1 MIKNFTIFISILAL
15 LSYSAYSQ
23 AGLNVSGNGTLFIS
37 SNAKL
42 RVNGDVLLGNS
53 SQFTQSTGDSI
64 VVTGNWTNNGT
75 MIPNGGVTLFNSA
88 SNQTIGG
95 SSESKF
101 YDVSVN
107 KSAGNILLTDDVYID
122 KNLRLLTNTL
132 VDISDDTLTIGET
145 GAIYT
150 DNSTAV
156 NFTNNRSIYTSLGIN
171 SGFLRKNIS
180 SAASLP
186 YNFRFPLSTNGSPS
200 SVYTYA
206 DVTLIAGKVTIGAN
220 AYIKV
225 KPVTTEHPALQ
236 ISNNA
241 LKKYW
246 VIDQKNLTISSQGV
260 NLLFRYNQSEV
271 TTNEGNYQVLQYTPS
286 YPDGTAQWF
295 VNPGAS
301 NQVVDINADL
311 IYSEQVSTIKGD
323 WTAGIEEAA
332 IATYYSRADGNY
344 NDPNTW
350 SKLGFGGAASTT
362 IPTNPSDRAR
372 IKDNTVTVVAN
383 ANKISNLKIEENS
396 TIIFTGENYLA
407 ADSIIVKDEARLRIT
422 SAQGIDEGDTQGN
435 LRSPKKSMSEN
446 VFYIYEGTDALQYS
460 GNGLPASVR
469 TLILNKAVPS
479 RILEMND
486 FVNIKDSLVINDG
499 ILDIGSYS
507 INGANANRTLTMR
520 AGELR
525 IRNSYP
531 VNYSATYFTA
541 GLINFFGSG
550 STSIP
555 TNATTPSVLQY
566 NKLELSG
573 NRSGNIT
580 FPSNGQIKIADSLR
594 ISNLDFSSTTY
605 KFLTSGSTVV
615 FNKNGGNQY
624 IPIKPNSPADSASY
638 LYFHNLILDSTG
650 NKYLKDSGTPLYVVK
665 SNLTIR
671 NQATFNSNGFN
682 LSVEGNWV
690 NQDAG
695 SIFVPGTNTVLMN
708 SPITASTTNIT
719 SRDTTQNPFYNLVI
733 TGKGIVRPLDEL
745 KIRNNIRID
754 SSSTLLHQATNITL
768 SGNWLNYK
776 GTYTTNNANLY
787 LNGTVL
793 QTITKPNADENFD
806 KLILRNPNGVNIS
819 AIGTT
824 TESGLVLNGDATLES
839 GNIITGNRRV
849 TTLANVIRPGATPGH
864 INGTQWRS
872 IPTGPSTTLYEVG
885 TALSYTPV
893 NFTVDSTAGS
903 AGFIAVKADTITGA
917 TSPITTGL
925 LPANSLMSDTKNVRR
940 QWTISKPTT
949 STFLLVDRTYTAQLN
964 FIATNDLRNAADP
977 NFFEARL
984 WNGSAWVFP
993 QRTGIPYFGSR
1004 TANSIKFFKTKQFGT
1019 FITGEPTNYSF
1030 YSIANSNWS
1039 TPASWSTERFG
1050 GIPTT
1055 IEPTIDANVYIGD
1068 SKRITLAANKT
1079 NNKFVNIDS
1088 TGIINFTANN
1098 SLLGT
1103 GEFRLNQYGKME
1115 IEHFQG
1121 ITAAPSVSGA
1131 VQMGTRNYNYTNH
1144 NKGIFEYKGTSAQF
1158 IGAGLPDNTFRLI
1171 MNKPSNSLTFNQPS
1185 KVILDSLYLKSG
1197 DFSYNTSF
1205 TIQGN
1210 LRRAAG
1216 VGFAYTGAPI
1226 IEFSGDSTQYINDEA
1241 IDSLRMYSVR
1251 LNKGSRNLILEDN
1264 SPLDIVDQLNFQ
1276 GSNNGI
1282 IYARKPGNYVI
1293 VRGTVTRTGLG
1304 HVNGELIK
1312 NIPAGDATE
1321 VTFEVG
1327 DTLYYSPFFLDMRG
1341 GTGSTAG
1348 FLAMN
1353 AVPNDYPYMG
1363 DEIITTTNPP
1373 VYPGRIVHRY
1383 WRLSKPAWSAFV
1395 RGTRNFDIRSE
1406 YRNSEDW
1413 EQLDSYECADF
1424 AFNKYF
1430 DDTTRDTTEW
1440 ESIWPS
1446 VGGICTD
1453 TRDLSRTPSFANSFG
1468 NGTAGNVFT
1477 DVNNITKPWGSTK
1490 TLSNNAL
1497 LLGDFVLG
1505 NQNGKAQFITFYSR
1519 QSGNWTDA
1527 NTWSTVSHLSPINV
1541 ADTISPT
1548 INFRKFPLRQYD
1560 NVLIDSNHRVT
1571 LNASIGMGEYT
1582 QIGTPFRYLAKVGP
1596 NVVVKPKG
1604 ILDLDIFELRGNSF
1618 KAEKGATVIIG
1629 SSFGANQI
1637 SPAATRGLG
1646 NLKGYARA
1654 MEDSVNLVYTAEGLT
1669 PDNPNNGF
1677 PYYYNYCTINMGDN
1691 ARYIRRVTVK
1701 QGLTTLMN
1709 NNTGDSLINILSFHD
1724 YVAELTA
1731 GQSYTLEV
1739 EKEDNT
1745 NTRYLRA
1752 FIDWNR
1758 DGDWVDAGE
1767 TIANQNF
1774 PNNSTTTTVN
1784 FTVPATTPEGSTQM
1798 RVIYR
1803 SNSTDATPCTSSNG
1817 EAEDYTIVVR
1827 NPNTNISQN
1836 MGNLV
1841 PNTIKSLTIHSPRP
1855 TSQVNVS
1862 QVLNIV
1868 DSLKFTSGV
1877 LNANGNNITLNGD
1890 IISDTLNPFNQGAA
1904 TLTLNKGKAQ
1914 NIRGTKAVTLGAVT
1928 INKDSN
1934 DVFIKTNTTFAG
1946 NTAVTSQTLIHVRD
1960 TDTLTFGNASTLTA
1974 GAGGFG
1980 KKRMIKVSGTPTL
1993 SGVVKKQFNN
2003 AAGNQ
2008 SFTYPIGTDTLYNP
2022 GFVTINGVYT
2032 GIPELSV
2039 QLNNAKHPARLN
2051 NLILNKY
2058 WTVAQKNITS
2068 LTTSSFKFFYNIPA
2082 DTNGNAP
2089 RYYAGLYKPSNEWEV
2104 NLGTNPTAYPD
2115 TIKATNTLYF
2125 VGDWTAGES
2134 STYFKGRNY
2143 YSRVTGN
2150 WNLASNWSNVNHAGP
2165 PSSYSP
2171 GELSQSDTVFID
2183 GHTIAFNIDTVTV
2196 DTITIGGAFGG
2207 VSTAGRGILNFA
2219 AAPLD
2224 KHMTIQKSLFLASD
2238 GRVQSAVQLG
2248 KVDTLS
2254 IYERLINNGTAANTA
2269 GIDLHNSIN
2278 DFVVLNFKGSTD
2290 SYLEGTGV
2298 WEGLSEVNLNK
2309 TGGLSDTLFINS
2321 ASLGAASSSFLDYG
2335 FNLKSGVLKHYNN
2348 YDFVAGNDGIGI
2360 NMDQFTGIV
2369 VTNGRLISNETV
2381 NTDVD
2386 NTIEI
2391 FGGEFIVGDQVDEN
2405 FIYQDNTL
2413 VHLNGG
2419 KMTVAGAFDGDFLGA
2434 TLRLN
2439 IENNS
2444 ELKVLEKGATDI
2456 GLVGLNVN
2464 AGSTLD
2470 MATGRIII
2478 ANAIPGANADY
2489 KVNATLG
2496 TGFTGGVVQIGD
2508 STSTLANSQIKV
2520 IGNSLGSTPIY
2531 DMHVVGNTISC
2542 LQTGASVD
2550 IANNLTIDNG
2560 ATYNVSVNSLNVGGN
2575 ITNYGLFDASNGNI
2589 ADFRLLT
2596 LNGSGD
2602 QTIFN
2607 DDAPGMSLHNLTIS
2621 KATGNVILSGSG
2633 NSNLQVHRNLEF
2645 ATGNNA
2651 FINGS
2656 ANQFASFVEVSP
2668 LGGTNPAIIRNGKGH
2683 IYGRLYRHF
2692 TSDATERLFVV
2703 GADTIDSY
2711 RPAQIKTVN
2720 NGNTAGLIGVAHYGK
2735 DHPDLD
2741 PAVMNTALNIQKYWN
2756 VNTNGFALAAGNTYE
2771 LNLDFLNPAD
2781 IRNSANTNFFEQ
2793 FMYDPA
2799 CPAPP
2804 GLCPPGTGTWT
2815 ELPAITRAASSI
2827 RTKQVNFYGDV
2838 VVGEP
2843 SGITFYS
2850 IANGNWRLA
2859 SSWSTAGYGGAAAA
2873 RFPNLTSDIVRIG
2886 DNKRITMPDGI
2897 LHDPVRAV
2905 IVEKYLGNPGELYIL
2920 GNTGSVKASSF
2931 RIDDDCTLAFSNVGG
2946 ITDNATQGAIQTNTK
2961 TFGVANLI
2969 FKAIGASMVSGK
2981 GFPDTLASVKVDLT
2995 DPLESV
3001 FTSNNV
3007 GFEPIKV
3014 RDSIIVDN
3022 GSYESGNRDFRL
3034 YGNFSQYS
3042 NGLWKPLTGNFL
3054 VAGTNTKTFRVGN
3067 AAGLSFYNLD
3077 VTGGD
3082 ITFNLLPTGGAN
3094 THMYVE
3100 NTLNLLDTTLIKVRT
3115 DDRKVIVGNG
3125 ANVNRTGTG
3134 FVDGTMQRYFASG
3147 IDSKQF
3153 AIGLN
3158 DIYTPVTVTTDNG
3171 AGGVAGGFDA
3181 IALEPVP
3188 NEPLWGNRLD
3198 PAKRI
3203 ERFWK
3208 ISKGDLNVALGARK
3222 FDTKFEFPATELA
3235 AIDETK
3241 AVIRRETLLPATF
3254 PIWYQRQK
3262 TDLQWNTGNADVE
3275 LSAASLL
3282 WEDYGNFYIGEKPQ
3296 RTFYSNSDGP
3306 WTDNGS
3312 WAMDIGG
3319 TILPP
3324 GGTYPNNDPT
3334 EMEDIVIVDDS
3345 DIINLDTIPQVAAL
3359 TIKDN
3364 STFVVGLGNYVGG
3377 STPASTFDL
3386 TGGTIDNKSE
3396 FGIDTDDNKSWTR
3409 FDNKTIDTDIN
3420 FIFSGTTD
3428 QIFGD
3433 EFPTTIQS
3441 LTIDNSG
3448 PTGDNTVAIGDNDY
3462 TITGDLVITDG
3473 DLRHSVDGNNLN
3485 LQGNLST
3492 TEPLVLNEDIN
3503 GNPICSD
3510 FTLQGSGATNQALNG
3525 PGTLTFCDLNMDRG
3539 VGAGIGLLNTPAIVT
3554 GTVNLLVGA
3563 NANPQIFELGN
3574 GGNLSV
3580 TNSNPNAITGG
3591 SDGPLRYIRT
3601 SKTGGSLCRTVT
3613 TNGTYTWPVG
3623 SLEGGNDL
3631 YAPATMTTDASGAD
3645 GDICLKTNVGSN
3657 TNPLGAHNEV
3667 SSDAS
3672 DYIARYWEIN
3682 GATTTI
3688 TGQFVFNYNDLDI
3701 RGTESDYDRTGKWSE
3716 PGEGTPGTWTTY
3728 STGINL
3734 ANNTFSTP
3742 ASFNPA
3748 DMLGDWTLAELIA
3761 FRRIFYSRMTGNWTN
3776 PNSWTANSTHIGPI
3790 FAAGIYPNI
3799 IQDSVVIGGGNAG
3812 VNDHVI
3818 TLDVAGTVAIGGVA
3832 LGTSSTNTGT
3842 LMTGT
3847 NTITG
3852 DHFTMGE
3859 LSTLGIGSAD
3869 GITSLGNATGNI
3881 QASVVRTFATAPLRS
3896 SFEYNGTTNQ
3906 VTGNGLPL
3914 NVENIA
3920 VNNSGLA
3927 ANNTVTFQSPVA
3939 VEGNMSVQ
3947 SGVAD
3952 INTLTATSD
3961 GTGTMSIDANAK
3973 LSISGTNNLLTSVN
3987 NYATYALDINSI
3999 VEFYGTAQTISD
4011 LPANLVSGLGYC
4023 ILNNAGDK
4031 TVSAPLLIRKD
4042 LTIINDAVL
4051 NNQVGV
4057 NSLEVLG
4064 NIINNACIENNGI
4077 IEIGQ

>member
-1 MIKNFTIFISILAL
+1 MIKNFTIFISVLVL
-15 LSYSAYSQ
+15 LSYSALSQ
-23 AGLNVSGNGTLFIS
+23 AGLNVSSNSTLFIS

-42 RVNGDVLLGNS
+42 RVNGDVLLSSN
-53 SQFTQSTGDSI
+53 SQFTQNTGDSI
-64 VVTGNWTNNGT
+64 VVIGNWTNNGT
-75 MIPNGGVTLFNSA
+75 MTPNGGVTLFNSGT
-88 SNQTIGG
+88 NQTIGG
-95 SSESKF
+95 SSESRF

-107 KSAGNILLTDDVYID
+107 KSSGNILLTDDVSVER
-122 KNLRLLTNTL
+122 NLRLLSNTL
-132 VDISDDTLTIGET
+132 VDISDDTLTIGQN
-145 GAIYT
+145 GNIYT
-150 DNSTAV
+150 DNGTAV
-156 NFTNNRSIYTSLGIN
+156 AFTKDRSIYTSLGIN

-186 YNFRFPLSTNGSPS
+186 YNFRFPLSTNGTPS
-200 SVYTYA
+200 RVYTFA

-220 AYIKV
+220 AFIRV
-225 KPVTTEHPALQ
+225 KPVTTEHPTLQ

-246 VIDQKNLTISSQGV
+246 VIDQSNLTISNQGA
-260 NLLFRYNQSEV
+260 NLLFKYDQSEV
-271 TTNEGNYQVLQYTPS
+271 TTNEGNYQVLEYTPP
-286 YPDGTAQWF
+286 YPDGSAQWL

-311 IYSEQVSTIKGD
+311 IYSEQVSGIRGD
-323 WTAGIEEAA
+323 WTAGIEAAA
-332 IATYYSRADGNY
+332 IATYYSRANGDFD
-344 NDPNTW
+344 DPNTW

-362 IPTNPSDRAR
+362 FPNNGSDRAR
-372 IKDNTVTVVAN
+372 IKDNTVTVDAN
-383 ANKISNLKIEENS
+383 SNKIGNISIEENS
-396 TIIFTGENYLA
+396 TVVFVGENYLA
-407 ADSIIVKDEARLRIT
+407 ADSIIVKDDARLRIT
-422 SAQGIDEGDTQGN
+422 SAQGIDDGDTQGN
-435 LRSPKKSMSEN
+435 LRSTKKSLSEN
-446 VFYIYEGTDALQYS
+446 VFYVYEGTDPLQYS

-469 TLILNKAVPS
+469 TIILNKAVPS

-486 FVNIKDSLVINDG
+486 FVSIKDSLVINDG
-499 ILDIGSYS
+499 IFDIGSYS
-507 INGANANRTLTMR
+507 INGASANRSLIMR

-525 IRNSYP
+525 IRNSFP
-531 VNYSATYFTA
+531 TNYSAPYFTA

-550 STSIP
+550 AASVP
-555 TNATTPSVLQY
+555 TNITSPAVLQY

-580 FPSNGQIKIADSLR
+580 FPSNGQIKIADSLK
-594 ISNLDFSSTTY
+594 ISNLNFSSTTY
-605 KFLTSGSTVV
+605 KFLTAGSTVM

-624 IPIKPNSPADSASY
+624 IPIKPNSPTDSANY
-638 LYFHNLILDSTG
+638 LIYHNLVLDSTG
-650 NKYLKDSGTPLYVVK
+650 NKLLKDSGTPLYIVK
-665 SNLTIR
+665 GNVTIR
-671 NQATFNSNGFN
+671 NQATFNSNGYN
-682 LSVEGNWV
+682 ISVEGNWV

-708 SPITASTTNIT
+708 SPVTASTTNIT

-745 KIRNNIRID
+745 KIRNDIRID

-776 GTYTTNNANLY
+776 GNYTTNNAFLY
-787 LNGTVL
+787 LNGTTL

-824 TESGLVLNGDATLES
+824 TESGLNINGDVTLES

-849 TTLANVIRPGATPGH
+849 TTLANVLRPGGTPGH
-864 INGTQWRS
+864 INGTQWKT
-872 IPTGPSTTLYEVG
+872 IPTGSSTTLYEVG
-885 TALSYTPV
+885 TSTSYTPV
-893 NFTVDSTAGS
+893 NFIVDSVGGIP
-903 AGFIAVKADTITGA
+903 GFVAVKADTITGS

-925 LPANSLMSDTKNVRR
+925 NPANSLMSDTRNVRR
-940 QWTISKPTT
+940 QWTISKPSVSNFT
-949 STFLLVDRTYTAQLN
+949 LVDRTYTAQLN
-964 FIATNDLRNAADP
+964 FITGNDLRNGADP

-993 QRTGIPYFGSR
+993 RRTGIPYFGSR
-1004 TANSIKFFKTKQFGT
+1004 TANSIRFFKTKQFGT

-1030 YSIANSNWS
+1030 YSLVNGNWS
-1039 TPASWSTERFG
+1039 TPSSWSTERFG
-1050 GIPTT
+1050 GAPTS
-1055 IEPTIDANVYIGD
+1055 IEPTLDGNVYIGD
-1068 SKRITLAANKT
+1068 SKRITLGANKT
-1079 NNKFVNIDS
+1079 NNQLVNIDS
-1088 TGIINFTANN
+1088 TGILYFTANN
-1098 SLLGT
+1098 NIQGT
-1103 GEFRLNQYGKME
+1103 GEFRLNQFGKLE
-1115 IEHFQG
+1115 IENTQG
-1121 ITAAPSVSGA
+1121 IMASGA
-1131 VQMGTRNYNYTNH
+1131 TGAIQMSTRNYNYNNH
-1144 NKGIFEYKGTSAQF
+1144 NKGIFEYVGTSPQS
-1158 IGAGLPDNTFRLI
+1158 IGTGLPNNTFRLI
-1171 MNKPSNSLTFNQPS
+1171 MNKSSNTLTFDQAN
-1185 KVILDSLYLKSG
+1185 KIILDSLYLKSG
-1197 DFSYNTSF
+1197 NFTHSTSF

-1210 LRRAAG
+1210 FRRSSG
-1216 VGFAYTGAPI
+1216 VGFAYTLTPTI
-1226 IEFSGDSTQYINDEA
+1226 TFSGDSTQYVNDESV
-1241 IDSLRMYSVR
+1241 DSLRVYNIT
-1251 LNKGSRNLILEDN
+1251 LNKNSRNVILEDN
-1264 SPLDIVDQLNFQ
+1264 SPLDIVNQLSFPAANK
-1276 GSNNGI
+1276 GI
-1282 IYARKPGNYVI
+1282 VYARKTGNFVI
-1293 VRGTVTRTGLG
+1293 VRGTVSRAGLG
-1304 HVNGELIK
+1304 HINGELIK
-1312 NIPAGDATE
+1312 NIPADDAAE

-1327 DTLYYSPFFLDMRG
+1327 DTLYYSPFYLDMRG

-1353 AVPNDYPYMG
+1353 AITGDYPYMG

-1383 WRLSKPAWSAFV
+1383 WRLSKPSWSTFV

-1406 YRNSEDW
+1406 YRDSEDW
-1413 EQLDSYECADF
+1413 EALDSYECADF

-1430 DDTTRDTTEW
+1430 DDTTRDTTDW

-1446 VGGICTD
+1446 NGGICTD
-1453 TRDLSRTPSFANSFG
+1453 TRDMSRTPSFANTFG
-1468 NGTAGNVFT
+1468 NGTTGNVFT
-1477 DVNNITKPWGSTK
+1477 DVNNITKSWGSSK
-1490 TLSNNAL
+1490 TLPNNAL

-1519 QSGNWTDA
+1519 QSGNWTDP
-1527 NTWSTVSHLSPINV
+1527 NTWSTVSHLSNINV
-1541 ADTISPT
+1541 SDTISPT

-1560 NVLIDSNHRVT
+1560 NVLIDSNHKVT

-1582 QIGTPFRYLAKVGP
+1582 SIGTPSRYLAKVGP
-1596 NVVVKPKG
+1596 NVLVKPKG
-1604 ILDLDIFELRGNSF
+1604 ILDLDIFDLRGNSF
-1618 KAEKGATVIIG
+1618 KAEKGATIIIG
-1629 SSFGANQI
+1629 SSDGVNQT
-1637 SPAATRGLG
+1637 SQVAVRGLG

-1654 MEDSVNLVYTAEGLT
+1654 IEDSVNLIYSAEGIN
-1669 PDNPNNGF
+1669 PDNPNRSF
-1677 PYYYNYCTINMGDN
+1677 PYYHNYCTINMGDN
-1691 ARYIRRVTVK
+1691 SRYIRRVTVS
-1701 QGLTTLMN
+1701 QGATTIMN

-1731 GQSYTLEV
+1731 GQTYTLEV

-1758 DGDWVDAGE
+1758 DGDWTDAGE

-1774 PNNSTTTTVN
+1774 PNNSTTTNVN

-1803 SNSTDATPCTSSNG
+1803 SNSTNTDPCTSSNG
-1817 EAEDYTIVVR
+1817 ETEDYTIVVR

-1836 MGNLV
+1836 MGDLV
-1841 PNTIKSLTIHSPRP
+1841 PNVISSLTIHSPRP
-1855 TSQVNVS
+1855 TSQVNAS
-1862 QVLNIV
+1862 TALTIV

-1877 LNANGNNITLNGD
+1877 LNANGNNINLAGD
-1890 IISDTLNPFNQGAA
+1890 IVVDTLNPYNQSAS
-1904 TLTLNKGKAQ
+1904 TLTFYKGRDQK
-1914 NIRGTKAVTLGAVT
+1914 IRGNNAVTLGAVT

-1934 DVFIKTNTTFAG
+1934 DVFINTNTTFAG
-1946 NTAVTSQTLIHVRD
+1946 NTAVTSQSLIHVMD
-1960 TDTLTFGNASTLTA
+1960 SDTLTFGNASTLTS
-1974 GAGGFG
+1974 GTGGFG
-1980 KKRMIKVSGTPTL
+1980 LNRMIKVSGTPTL

-2022 GFVTINGVYT
+2022 GFITIDGTYT
-2032 GIPELSV
+2032 GIPEISV
-2039 QLNNAKHPARLN
+2039 QLNNAKHPARRN
-2051 NLILNKY
+2051 DLILNKY
-2058 WTVAQKNITS
+2058 WTVASQNITS
-2068 LTTSSFKFFYNIPA
+2068 LNTSEFKFFYNIPG

-2089 RYYAGLYKPSNEWEV
+2089 RYYAGLYRPSNEWEV
-2104 NLGTNPTAYPD
+2104 NLGANPSAYPD
-2115 TIKATNTLYF
+2115 TIKATNTLYYL
-2125 VGDWTAGES
+2125 GDWTAGES
-2134 STYFKGRNY
+2134 STFFKGRNY
-2143 YSRVTGN
+2143 YSRLTGN
-2150 WNLASNWSNVNHAGP
+2150 WDVPLNWSNVGHAGP

-2196 DTITIGGAFGG
+2196 DTITIGGTFNGT
-2207 VSTAGRGILNFA
+2207 STAGRGILNFA

-2224 KHMTIQKSLFLASD
+2224 KHMTIQRSLFLDAD
-2238 GRVQSAVQLG
+2238 GRVQSATQIG

-2254 IYERLINNGTAANTA
+2254 IYERLVNNGITSNTA
-2269 GIDLHNSIN
+2269 GIDLYNSSS
-2278 DFVVLNFKGSTD
+2278 DFVVLNFSGATD
-2290 SYLEGTGV
+2290 SYLEGTGD
-2298 WEGLSEVNLNK
+2298 WLGLSEVNLNK
-2309 TGGLSDTLFINS
+2309 DGGLSDTLFINS
-2321 ASLGAASSSFLDYG
+2321 ATLGAASSSFVDYG

-2369 VTNGRLISNETV
+2369 VSDGRLISNESV
-2381 NTDVD
+2381 YTDVD

-2391 FGGEFIVGDQVDEN
+2391 FGGEFVVGDQIDEN
-2405 FIYQDNTL
+2405 FIFQDNTL
-2413 VHLNGG
+2413 VHLDGG

-2434 TLRLN
+2434 TVRLN

-2444 ELKVLEKGATDI
+2444 ELKVLDKGATDI
-2456 GLVGLNVN
+2456 GLVGLNIN
-2464 AGSTLD
+2464 ASSQLD
-2470 MATGRIII
+2470 MASGRIII

-2489 KVNATLG
+2489 KVNSAIG

-2508 STSTLANSQIKV
+2508 SSSSVGGSEIK
-2520 IGNSLGSTPIY
+2520 IIGSTPIY
-2531 DMHVVGNTISC
+2531 DLHVVGNTITAK
-2542 LQTGASVD
+2542 QTGANITVN
-2550 IANNLTIDNG
+2550 NNLEIDND
-2560 ATYNVSVNSLNVGGN
+2560 AEYDVSTNSLSVGGN

-2596 LNGSGD
+2596 LNGTGD

-2607 DDAPGMSLHNLTIS
+2607 DDAPGMSLHNLTID
-2621 KATGNVILSGSG
+2621 KTAGKVILSGSG
-2633 NSNLQVHRNLEF
+2633 NSNLQIHRNLEF
-2645 ATGNNA
+2645 TAGNNA
-2651 FINGS
+2651 FIDGS
-2656 ANQFASFVEVSP
+2656 ANQFGQFVELSP

-2683 IYGRLYRHF
+2683 VYGRLYRHF
-2692 TSDATERLFVV
+2692 TANATERVYTV
-2703 GADTIDSY
+2703 GSDSIDSY
-2711 RPAQIKTVN
+2711 RPALIKTIN
-2720 NGNTAGLIGVAHYGK
+2720 NGNTAGLIGVAHYGV

-2756 VNTNGFALAAGNTYE
+2756 INTNGFALGTGNTYE
-2771 LNLDFLNPAD
+2771 LKLDFLNPAD

-2815 ELPAITRAASSI
+2815 ELAAINKTTTSI
-2827 RTKQVNFYGDV
+2827 RTNQVNFYGDV

-2859 SSWSTAGYGGAAAA
+2859 SSWSTAGYGGAPAS

-2905 IVEKYLGNPGELYIL
+2905 IIEKHLGNPGELYIL
-2920 GNTGSVKASSF
+2920 GNTGSLKASSF
-2931 RIDDDCTLAFSNVGG
+2931 QIDDDCVLAFSNVGG
-2946 ITDNATQGAIQTNTK
+2946 ITDNSTQGAIQTNTK
-2961 TFGVANLI
+2961 SFGVANYI
-2969 FKAIGASMVSGK
+2969 FKSINASMVTGK

-2995 DPLESV
+2995 DPTESV
-3001 FTSNNV
+3001 FTTNNI
-3007 GFEPIKV
+3007 GSLPIKV

-3022 GSYESGNRDFRL
+3022 GIYESGNRDFRL
-3034 YGNFSQYS
+3034 YGDFSQYT
-3042 NGLWKPLTGNFL
+3042 NGLWKPLLGNFL
-3054 VAGTNTKTFRVGN
+3054 VAGSNTKTFRVGN
-3067 AAGLSFYNLD
+3067 ADGLSFYNLN
-3077 VTGGD
+3077 VSGGD
-3082 ITFNLLPTGGAN
+3082 ITFNLLPSGGTN
-3094 THMYVE
+3094 THMYIE
-3100 NTLNLLDTTLIKVRT
+3100 NALNLIDTTLINVRT
-3115 DDRKVIVGNG
+3115 DTRKVIVENG
-3125 ANVNRTGTG
+3125 ATVTRTGTG
-3134 FVDGTMQRYFASG
+3134 FVDGTMQRYFGAG

-3153 AIGLN
+3153 FIGLN
-3158 DIYTPVTVTTDNG
+3158 DIYTPVTVTTDNA
-3171 AGGVAGGFDA
+3171 AGGVAGGFDG

-3188 NEPLWGNRLD
+3188 KEPMWGNRLD
-3198 PAKRI
+3198 TNKRI

-3208 ISKGDLNVALGARK
+3208 ISAGDNVVDLGSRK
-3222 FDTKFEFPATELA
+3222 FNTKFEFPSTELA
-3235 AIDETK
+3235 NIDETK
-3241 AVIRRETLLPATF
+3241 AVIRRETLQPATF

-3262 TDLQWNTGNADVE
+3262 TDLQWNVGNADVE
-3275 LSAASLL
+3275 LSATSLL
-3282 WEDYGNFYIGEKPQ
+3282 WEDFGNFYIGEKPQ
-3296 RTFYSNSDGP
+3296 RIFYSNSNGP
-3306 WTDNGS
+3306 WTDNAS
-3312 WAMDIGG
+3312 WALDIGG

-3345 DIINLDTIPQVAAL
+3345 DIIVLDTIPQVSSL

-3364 STFVVGLGNYVGG
+3364 STFEIGLGKYVSG
-3377 STPASTFDL
+3377 SDPTSTFDL
-3386 TGGTIDNKSE
+3386 SGGTIDNKSE
-3396 FGIDTDDNKSWTR
+3396 FGIDSDDNQSWTR

-3428 QIFGD
+3428 QIFGN
-3433 EFPTTIQS
+3433 EFPTTIAS

-3448 PTGDNTVAIGDNDY
+3448 PPGDNTVAIGDNDY
-3462 TITGDLVITDG
+3462 TITGNLVITDG
-3473 DLRHSVDGNNLN
+3473 DLRHSADGNNLT
-3485 LQGNLST
+3485 LQGNLT
-3492 TEPLVLNEDIN
+3492 TSEPLVLNEDIN

-3510 FTLQGSGATNQALNG
+3510 LTLQGSGASNQTING
-3525 PGTLTFCDLNMDRG
+3525 PGALTFCDLNMDRG
-3539 VGAGIGLLNTPAIVT
+3539 AGTGIGILQTSATVT
-3554 GTVNLLVGA
+3554 GNVNLLVGA
-3563 NANPQIFELGN
+3563 NTNPQIFELGN

-3580 TNSNPNAITGG
+3580 TNSDPNAITGG

-3623 SLEGGNDL
+3623 SLEGGSDL
-3631 YAPATMTTDASGAD
+3631 YAPATLTTDASGTD

-3657 TNPLGAHNEV
+3657 TNPAEAHNEV

-3682 GATTTI
+3682 SATTTI

-3701 RGTESDYDRTGKWSE
+3701 RGTEADYDRIGKWSE

-3728 STGINL
+3728 NTGINL

-3742 ASFNPA
+3742 ATFNPS
-3748 DMLGDWTLAELIA
+3748 DMIGDWTLAELIA

-3790 FAAGIYPNI
+3790 FAAGVYPNI

-3818 TLDVAGTVAIGGVA
+3818 TLDVAGSVAIGGVA

-3842 LMTGT
+3842 LLTGA

-3859 LSTLGIGSAD
+3859 LSTLGVGSPD
-3869 GITSLGNATGNI
+3869 GITALGSATGNI
-3881 QASVVRTFATAPLRS
+3881 QASVVRTFATAPLRT
-3896 SFEYNGTTNQ
+3896 SFIYNGTTNQ

-3914 NVENIA
+3914 NVENIS
-3920 VNNSGLA
+3920 VNNSGPI
-3927 ANNTVTFQSPVA
+3927 ANNTVTFQSGVA

-3947 SGVAD
+3947 LGVAD
-3952 INTLTATSD
+3952 INTLTANSD

-3973 LSISGTNNLLTSVN
+3973 LKISGTNNLLTSVN
-3987 NYATYALDINSI
+3987 NYASYALDINSI
-3999 VEFYGTAQTISD
+3999 VEFYGSAQTISD
-4011 LPANLVSGLGYC
+4011 LPVNLVSGLGYC

-4031 TVSAPLLIRKD
+4031 TVSAPLLIRRD
-4042 LTIINDAVL
+4042 LTIINDANL

-4057 NSLEVLG
+4057 NSLQVNG
-4064 NIINNACIENNGI
+4064 SIINDAEITNQGI

>member
-1 MIKNFTIFISILAL
+1 MIKNFTIFISILVL

-23 AGLNVSGNGTLFIS
+23 AGLNVSSNGALFIS

-75 MIPNGGVTLFNSA
+75 MTPNGGVTLFNSGA
-88 SNQTIGG
+88 NQTIGG

-101 YDVSVN
+101 YNVSVN
-107 KSAGNILLTDDVYID
+107 KTAGNILLSNDVLIEN
-122 KNLRLLTNTL
+122 NLRLLSNSL

-145 GAIYT
+145 GNIYT
-150 DNSTAV
+150 DNAIGAA
-156 NFTNNRSIYTSLGIN
+156 FTKDKSIYTSLGIN
-171 SGFLRKNIS
+171 SGFLRKNIA
-180 SAASLP
+180 SAATLP
-186 YNFRFPLSTNGSPS
+186 YNVRFPLSTNGTPS

-206 DVTLIAGKVTIGAN
+206 DVTLIAGKVTVGTN
-220 AYIKV
+220 AYVQV

-246 VIDQKNLTISSQGV
+246 VIDQNNLTISNQGV
-260 NLLFRYNQSEV
+260 NLLFKYDQSEV
-271 TTNEGNYQVLQYTPS
+271 TTNEGNYQVLQYSPP
-286 YPDGTAQWF
+286 YPDGGAQWY

-311 IYSEQVSTIKGD
+311 IYSEQVSTLKGD

-362 IPTNPSDRAR
+362 IPTNGSDRAR

-383 ANKISNLKIEENS
+383 SNKIATLSIEENS
-396 TIIFTGENYLA
+396 TVVFTGENYLA
-407 ADSIIVKDEARLRIT
+407 ADSIIVKDDARLRIT
-422 SAQGIDEGDTQGN
+422 SSQGIDNGDTQGN
-435 LRSPKKSMSEN
+435 LRSPNKSMSEN
-446 VFYIYEGTDALQYS
+446 VFYVYEGTDALQYS

-469 TLILNKAVPS
+469 TIILNKSVAS

-486 FVNIKDSLVINDG
+486 FVSIKDSLVINDG
-499 ILDIGSYS
+499 IFDIGSYS
-507 INGANANRTLTMR
+507 INGASANRSLIMR

-525 IRNSYP
+525 IRSAFP
-531 VNYSATYFTA
+531 TNYSAPYFTA

-550 STSIP
+550 AVSVP
-555 TNATTPSVLQY
+555 TNITSPAVLQY

-580 FPSNGQIKIADSLR
+580 FPSNGQIKIADSLK

-605 KFLTSGSTVV
+605 KFLTAGSTVI

-624 IPIKPNSPADSASY
+624 IPIKPNSPTDSVNY
-638 LYFHNLILDSTG
+638 LIYHNLILDSTG
-650 NKYLKDSGTPLYVVK
+650 NKNLKDVGTPLYIVK
-665 SNLTIR
+665 GNVTIR
-671 NQATFNSNGFN
+671 NQATFNSNGYN
-682 LSVEGNWV
+682 LSVEGNWI

-695 SIFVPGTNTVLMN
+695 SIFVPGTNSVLMN
-708 SPITASTTNIT
+708 SPVTASTTNIT

-776 GTYTTNNANLY
+776 GNYTTNNANLY
-787 LNGTVL
+787 LNGTAL
-793 QTITKPNADENFD
+793 QTITKPNADEEFD

-824 TESGLVLNGDATLES
+824 TESGLNLKGDVTLES
-839 GNIITGNRRV
+839 GNIITGVRRV
-849 TTLANVIRPGATPGH
+849 TTLANVVRPGATPGH
-864 INGTQWRS
+864 INGTQWKL

-885 TALSYTPV
+885 TATSYTPV
-893 NFTVDSTAGS
+893 NFTVDSIAGS
-903 AGFIAVKADTITGA
+903 AGFIAVKADTLTGS

-925 LPANSLMSDTKNVRR
+925 NPANSLMSDPRNVRR
-940 QWTISKPTT
+940 QWSITKPAA
-949 STFLLVDRTYTAQLN
+949 STFALVDRTYTAQLN
-964 FIATNDLRNAADP
+964 FVAVNDLRNGADP

-993 QRTGIPYFGSR
+993 KRLGIPYNGSR

-1019 FITGEPTNYSF
+1019 FVTGEPSNFSF
-1030 YSIANSNWS
+1030 YSIADGDWS

-1050 GIPTT
+1050 GVATS
-1055 IEPTIDANVYIGD
+1055 IEPTLEGNVYIGD
-1068 SKRITLAANKT
+1068 SKRISLNSDKT

-1088 TGIINFTANN
+1088 TGIISFTANN
-1098 SLLGT
+1098 NLQGT

-1115 IEHFQG
+1115 IGNAVG
-1121 ITAAPSVSGA
+1121 IMTAGATGA
-1131 VQMGTRNYNYTNH
+1131 VQMTTRNYNYMNH
-1144 NKGIFEYKGTSAQF
+1144 NKGIFEYNGTLAQT
-1158 IGAGLPDNTFRLI
+1158 IGTGLPASTFRLI
-1171 MNKPSNSLTFNQPS
+1171 MNKPSNTLTFNQTG
-1185 KVILDSLYLKSG
+1185 KTILDSLYLKSG
-1197 DFSYNTSF
+1197 NFTHSTSF

-1210 LRRAAG
+1210 FRRSSG
-1216 VGFAYTGAPI
+1216 VGFAYTSTPTI
-1226 IEFSGDSTQYINDEA
+1226 TFSGDSTQYVNDESV
-1241 IDSLRMYSVR
+1241 DSLRVYNIT
-1251 LNKGSRNLILEDN
+1251 LNKNSRNVILEDN

-1276 GSNNGI
+1276 GTNKGI
-1282 IYARKPGNYVI
+1282 IYARKPGNFVI
-1293 VRGTVTRTGLG
+1293 VRGTVNRTGEG
-1304 HVNGELIK
+1304 HINGELIK
-1312 NIPAGDATE
+1312 NIPSGDASE

-1327 DTLYYSPFFLDMRG
+1327 DTLYYSPFYLDMRG
-1341 GTGSTAG
+1341 GSGSTAG

-1353 AVPNDYPYMG
+1353 AVTGDYPYMG

-1383 WRLSKPAWSAFV
+1383 WRLSKPAWSTFV

-1406 YRNSEDW
+1406 YRNSADW
-1413 EQLDSYECADF
+1413 EALDSYECADF

-1430 DDTTRDTTEW
+1430 DDLTRDTTDW

-1446 VGGICTD
+1446 VGGNCTD
-1453 TRDLSRTPSFANSFG
+1453 TRDMSRTPSFANSFG
-1468 NGTAGNVFT
+1468 NGTTGNVFT
-1477 DVNNITKPWGSTK
+1477 DVNNISKPWGSTK

-1548 INFRKFPLRQYD
+1548 INFRKFPIRQYD

-1571 LNASIGMGEYT
+1571 LDASIGMGEYT
-1582 QIGTPFRYLAKVGP
+1582 QTGTPFRYLAKVGP
-1596 NVVVKPKG
+1596 NVLVKPKG
-1604 ILDLDIFELRGNSF
+1604 ILDLDIFDLRGNSF
-1618 KAEKGATVIIG
+1618 KAEKGATIIIG
-1629 SSFGANQI
+1629 SSDGVSQT
-1637 SPAATRGLG
+1637 SPVAVRGLG

-1654 MEDSVNLVYTAEGLT
+1654 IEDSVNLVYTAEGIN
-1669 PDNPNNGF
+1669 PDNPNRSF
-1677 PYYYNYCTINMGDN
+1677 PYYHNYCTINMGDN
-1691 ARYIRRVTVK
+1691 SRYIRRVTVS
-1701 QGLTTLMN
+1701 QGATTLMN

-1731 GQSYTLEV
+1731 GQTYILEV
-1739 EKEDNT
+1739 ERESSSGS
-1745 NTRYLRA
+1745 RYLRA

-1758 DGDWVDAGE
+1758 DGDWTDTGE
-1767 TIANQNF
+1767 QIVSNNF
-1774 PNNSTTTTVN
+1774 NSSIESQS
-1784 FTVPATTPEGSTQM
+1784 FTVPALTPEGSTQM

-1803 SNSTDATPCTSSNG
+1803 SDNSNNPCSNGTG

-1841 PNTIKSLTIHSPRP
+1841 PNVISSLTIHSPRP
-1855 TSQVNVS
+1855 TSQVNAS
-1862 QVLNIV
+1862 TVLTIV

-1877 LNANGNNITLNGD
+1877 LNANGNNISLAGD
-1890 IISDTLNPFNQGAA
+1890 IVVDTLNPYNQGAS
-1904 TLTLNKGKAQ
+1904 TLTFYKGKDQ
-1914 NIRGTKAVTLGAVT
+1914 KIRGNNAVTLGAVT

-1934 DVFIKTNTTFAG
+1934 DVFINTNTTFAG
-1946 NTAVTSQTLIHVRD
+1946 NTAVTSQTLVHVMD
-1960 TDTLTFGNASTLTA
+1960 SDTLTFGNASTLTS

-1980 KKRMIKVSGTPTL
+1980 LNRMIKVSGTPTL

-2003 AAGNQ
+2003 ATGNQ
-2008 SFTYPIGTDTLYNP
+2008 SFVFPIGADTLYNP
-2022 GFVTINGVYT
+2022 GFITINGAYT
-2032 GIPELSV
+2032 GIPAISV
-2039 QLNNAKHPARLN
+2039 QLNNAKHPARRN
-2051 NLILNKY
+2051 DLILNKY
-2058 WTVAQKNITS
+2058 WTVASNNITS
-2068 LTTSSFKFFYNIPA
+2068 LSSSSFKFFYNIPE
-2082 DTNGNAP
+2082 DTNGFAP
-2089 RYYAGLYKPSNEWEV
+2089 RYYAGLYRPTNEWEV
-2104 NLGTNPTAYPD
+2104 NLGPTPSAYPD
-2115 TIKATNTLYF
+2115 TIKATNTSYF
-2125 VGDWTAGES
+2125 IGDWTAGES

-2150 WNLASNWSNVNHAGP
+2150 WDTPSNWSNVNHAGP

-2183 GHTIAFNIDTVTV
+2183 GHTIAFNVDTVTV
-2196 DTITIGGAFGG
+2196 DTITIGGTFNGA
-2207 VSTAGRGILNFA
+2207 STAGRGILNFA

-2224 KHMTIQKSLFLASD
+2224 KHMTIQRSLFLDTD
-2238 GRVQSAVQLG
+2238 GRVQSATQLG

-2269 GIDLHNSIN
+2269 GIDLYNSSN
-2278 DFVVLNFKGSTD
+2278 DFVVLNFNGSTD
-2290 SYLEGTGV
+2290 SYIEGTGD
-2298 WEGLSEVNLNK
+2298 WSGLSEVNLSK
-2309 TGGLSDTLFINS
+2309 DGGLSDTLFINS
-2321 ASLGAASSSFLDYG
+2321 ASLGAASSTFLDYG

-2381 NTDVD
+2381 RTDVD

-2391 FGGEFIVGDQVDEN
+2391 LGGEFVVGNAIDEN

-2413 VHLNGG
+2413 VHLDGG

-2444 ELKVLEKGATDI
+2444 ELKVLDKGATDI
-2456 GLVGLNVN
+2456 GLIGLNVN
-2464 AGSTLD
+2464 AGSQLD
-2470 MATGRIII
+2470 MASGRIIV

-2489 KVNATLG
+2489 KVNSTIG

-2508 STSTLANSQIKV
+2508 STSSVGGSEIK
-2520 IGNSLGSTPIY
+2520 IIGSTPIY
-2531 DMHVVGNTISC
+2531 DLHVVGSTITAK
-2542 LQTGASVD
+2542 QTGATISVK
-2550 IANNLTIDNG
+2550 NNLAIDND
-2560 ATYNVSVNSLNVGGN
+2560 AEYDVSTNSLAVSGD

-2596 LNGSGD
+2596 LDGTGD

-2607 DDAPGMSLHNLTIS
+2607 DDAPGMSLHNLTIDKPS
-2621 KATGNVILSGSG
+2621 GKVILSGTG
-2633 NSNLQVHRNLEF
+2633 NSNLQIHRNLEF
-2645 ATGNNA
+2645 TAGNNA
-2651 FINGS
+2651 FIDGS
-2656 ANQFASFVEVSP
+2656 ANQFASFVELSP

-2683 IYGRLYRHF
+2683 VYGRFYRHF
-2692 TSDATERLFVV
+2692 TANATERLFAV
-2703 GADTIDSY
+2703 GSDTIDSY
-2711 RPAQIKTVN
+2711 RPALIKTVN

-2741 PAVMNTALNIQKYWN
+2741 PAVMNTALNVQKYWN
-2756 VNTNGFALAAGNTYE
+2756 INTNGFALGTGNTYE
-2771 LNLDFLNPAD
+2771 LKLDFLNPTD

-2804 GLCPPGTGTWT
+2804 GACPPGTGTWT
-2815 ELPAITRAASSI
+2815 ELDAFNKTTTSI

-2859 SSWSTAGYGGAAAA
+2859 SSWSTDGYGGAVAA
-2873 RFPNLTSDIVRIG
+2873 RYPNLTSDIVRIG

-2905 IVEKYLGNPGELYIL
+2905 IVEKFNGNPGELYVL
-2920 GNTGSVKASSF
+2920 GNTGSLKASSF
-2931 RIDDDCTLAFSNVGG
+2931 QIDDDCVLAYSNVGG
-2946 ITDNATQGAIQTNTK
+2946 ISDNSTQGAIQTNTK
-2961 TFGVANLI
+2961 SFGVANFI
-2969 FKAIGASMVSGK
+2969 FKAINASMVSGK

-3001 FTSNNV
+3001 FTSNNT
-3007 GFEPIKV
+3007 GDPAIRV

-3022 GSYESGNRDFRL
+3022 GIYESGNRDFRL

-3042 NGLWKPLTGNFL
+3042 NGLWKPLLGNFL
-3054 VAGTNTKTFRVGN
+3054 VAGENKKTFRVGN

-3082 ITFNLLPTGGAN
+3082 ITFDLLPSGGAN

-3115 DDRKVIVGNG
+3115 NDRKVIVKNG
-3125 ANVNRTGTG
+3125 ATVNRTGTG
-3134 FVDGTMQRYFASG
+3134 FVDGTMQRYFAAG
-3147 IDSKQF
+3147 VDSKQF

-3188 NEPLWGNRLD
+3188 VEPMWGNRLD

-3208 ISKGDLNVALGARK
+3208 ISKGDGTVDLGTRK
-3222 FDTKFEFPATELA
+3222 FDTKFEFPSTELA

-3241 AVIRRETLLPATF
+3241 AVIRRETLQPATF

-3275 LSAASLL
+3275 LSASSLL
-3282 WEDYGNFYIGEKPQ
+3282 WEDFGNFYIGEKPQ
-3296 RTFYSNSDGP
+3296 RTFYSNSNGP
-3306 WTDNGS
+3306 WTDNAS

-3345 DIINLDTIPQVAAL
+3345 DIIELDTIPQVVAL

-3364 STFVVGLGNYVGG
+3364 STFEVGLGNYVGG

-3396 FGIDTDDNKSWTR
+3396 FGIDSDDNKSWTR

-3448 PTGDNTVAIGDNDY
+3448 PPGDNTVAIGDNDY
-3462 TITGDLVITDG
+3462 TITGDVVITDG
-3473 DLRHSVDGNNLN
+3473 DLRHSADGNNLN

-3492 TEPLVLNEDIN
+3492 TEPLVLNEDVD

-3510 FTLQGSGATNQALNG
+3510 LTLQGSGATNQTIAG
-3525 PGTLTFCDLNMDRG
+3525 PGALTFCDLNMDRG
-3539 VGAGIGLLNTPAIVT
+3539 AGAGIGVLNTPAIVT

-3580 TNSNPNAITGG
+3580 TNSNPNAMTGG
-3591 SDGPLRYIRT
+3591 SAGPVRYIRT
-3601 SKTGGSLCRTVT
+3601 SKTGGSLCRSVT

-3631 YAPATMTTDASGAD
+3631 YAPATMTTDATGAD

-3716 PGEGTPGTWTTY
+3716 PGEGTPGAWTTY

-3790 FAAGIYPNI
+3790 FAAGVFPNI
-3799 IQDSVVIGGGNAG
+3799 IQDSVVIGGGNAS

-3842 LMTGT
+3842 LLTGT

-3859 LSTLGIGSAD
+3859 LSTLGVGSAD

-3881 QASVVRTFATAPLRS
+3881 QASVVRTFATAPLRT
-3896 SFEYNGTTNQ
+3896 SFIYNGTSNQ

-3920 VNNSGLA
+3920 VNNTGLI
-3927 ANNTVTFQSPVA
+3927 ANNTVTFQSNVA

-3952 INTLTATSD
+3952 LNTITATSD
-3961 GTGTMSIDANAK
+3961 GTGTLSIDANAK
-3973 LSISGTNNLLTSVN
+3973 LRISGTNNLLTSVN

-3999 VEFYGTAQTISD
+3999 VEFYGTAQTISN
-4011 LPANLVSGLGYC
+4011 LPLNLVSGLGYC

-4042 LTIINDAVL
+4042 LTIINNANL
-4051 NNQVGV
+4051 NNLVGV
-4057 NSLEVLG
+4057 NSLQVLG
-4064 NIINNACIENNGI
+4064 SIINDAEITNQGI

>member
-1 MIKNFTIFISILAL
+1 MIKNFTIFISTLVL
-15 LSYSAYSQ
+15 FSLSAFSQ

-37 SNAKL
+37 SNSKL
-42 RVNGDVLLGNS
+42 KVNGDVLLGNS
-53 SQFTQSTGDSI
+53 SQFTQNTGDSI
-64 VVTGNWTNNGT
+64 IVSGNWTNNGT
-75 MIPNGGVTLFNSA
+75 MTPNGGVTLFNSGA
-88 SNQTIGG
+88 NQTIGG
-95 SSESKF
+95 TSESRF
-101 YDVSVN
+101 YDVSIN
-107 KSAGNILLTDDVYID
+107 KSAGNILLSNDMYVDR
-122 KNLRLLTNTL
+122 NLRLLSNSL
-132 VDISDDTLTIGET
+132 VDIADDTLTIGET
-145 GAIYT
+145 GSIYT
-150 DNSTAV
+150 DNGTAIAF
-156 NFTNNRSIYTSLGIN
+156 NNNRSIYTSLGIN
-171 SGFLRKNIS
+171 SGFLRKNVPS
-180 SAASLP
+180 TATLP
-186 YNFRFPLSTNGSPS
+186 YNFRFPLSTNGTPS
-200 SVYTYA
+200 RVYTYA

-220 AYIKV
+220 AYMQA

-246 VIDQKNLTISSQGV
+246 VLDQQNINISNQGA

-286 YPDGTAQWF
+286 YPDGSAQWF

-311 IYSEQVSTIKGD
+311 IYSEQVNGIRGD

-332 IATYYSRADGNY
+332 IATYYSRADGDY
-344 NDPNTW
+344 DDPNTW

-362 IPTNPSDRAR
+362 IPTNGSDRAR
-372 IKDNTVTVVAN
+372 IKDNTITVDAN
-383 ANKISNLKIEENS
+383 SSTISNISIEENS
-396 TIIFTGENYLA
+396 TIIFTGENYLS
-407 ADSIIVKDEARLRIT
+407 ADSIIVKDDVTLRIT
-422 SAQGIDEGDTQGN
+422 SSQGIDNGDTQGN
-435 LRSPKKSMSEN
+435 LRSPDKSMSEN
-446 VFYIYEGTDALQYS
+446 VNYIYEGTDALQYS

-469 TLILNKAVPS
+469 TIIVNKSVSS
-479 RILEMND
+479 RVLEMND
-486 FVNIKDSLVINDG
+486 FVSIKDSLVINDG
-499 ILDIGSYS
+499 VLDIGSYS
-507 INGANANRTLTMR
+507 VNGASANRTLTMR
-520 AGELR
+520 GGELR
-525 IRNSYP
+525 IRNAFP
-531 VNYSATYFTA
+531 TNYSAPYFTA

-550 STSIP
+550 AASVP
-555 TNATTPSVLQY
+555 TNITTPAVLQY

-580 FPSNGQIKIADSLR
+580 FPSNGQIKIADSLK

-605 KFLTSGSTVV
+605 KFLTTGSTVI

-624 IPIKPNSPADSASY
+624 IPIKPNSPADSANY
-638 LYFHNLILDSTG
+638 LYYHNLILDSTG
-650 NKYLKDSGTPLYVVK
+650 NKLLQDVGTPLYITKGNVT
-665 SNLTIR
+665 LR
-671 NQATFNSNGFN
+671 NQATFNLNGFN
-682 LSVEGNWV
+682 LSVEGNWI

-719 SRDTTQNPFYNLVI
+719 SRDTTENPFYNLVI

-754 SSSTLLHQATNITL
+754 SNSTLLHQATNITL
-768 SGNWLNYK
+768 SGNWLNNK

-787 LNGTVL
+787 LNGTTL
-793 QTITKPNADENFD
+793 QTVTKPNADETFD
-806 KLILRNPNGVNIS
+806 KLILRNANGVNI
-819 AIGTT
+819 AGIGTT
-824 TESGLVLNGDATLES
+824 TESGLNLKGDVTLES

-864 INGTQWRS
+864 INGTQWKT

-893 NFTVDSTAGS
+893 NFIVDSIAGS
-903 AGFIAVKADTITGA
+903 AGFIAIKADTITGA

-925 LPANSLMSDTKNVRR
+925 NPANSLMSDTRNVRR
-940 QWTISKPTT
+940 QWTISKPTS
-949 STFLLVDRTYTAQLN
+949 STFALVDRTYTVQLN
-964 FIATNDLRNAADP
+964 FVATNDLRNGADP

-993 QRTGIPYFGSR
+993 QRLGIPYLGSR
-1004 TANSIKFFKTKQFGT
+1004 TANSIRFFKTKQFGT
-1019 FITGEPTNYSF
+1019 FITGEPSNYSF
-1030 YSIANSNWS
+1030 FSIADGNWS

-1055 IEPTIDANVYIGD
+1055 IEPTTNGNVYIGD
-1068 SKRITLAANKT
+1068 NKRITLNSDKT
-1079 NNKFVNIDS
+1079 NNQFVNIDS

-1098 SLLGT
+1098 NLIGT

-1121 ITAAPSVSGA
+1121 ITAAPNASGA
-1131 VQMGTRNYNYTNH
+1131 VQMSVRNYNYNNH
-1144 NKGIFEYKGTSAQF
+1144 NRGIFEYQGTSNQF
-1158 IGAGLPDNTFRLI
+1158 IGAGLPDNTYRLI
-1171 MNKPSNSLTFNQPS
+1171 MNKASNSLTFNQSS
-1185 KVILDSLYLKSG
+1185 KTILDSLYLKSG

-1216 VGFAYTGAPI
+1216 VGFSYSSTPI

-1241 IDSLRMYSVR
+1241 TDSLRLYSVR
-1251 LNKGSRNLILEDN
+1251 LNKSSRNVILEDN

-1293 VRGTVTRTGLG
+1293 VRGTVNRTGLG
-1304 HVNGELIK
+1304 HINGELIK

-1327 DTLYYSPFFLDMRG
+1327 DTLYYSPFYLDMRG
-1341 GTGSTAG
+1341 GSGSTAG

-1353 AVPNDYPYMG
+1353 AVTGDYPYMG

-1383 WRLSKPAWSAFV
+1383 WRLSKPAWSTFV

-1406 YRNSEDW
+1406 YRNSADW
-1413 EQLDSYECADF
+1413 EALDSYECADF
-1424 AFNKYF
+1424 AFNTYF
-1430 DDTTRDTTEW
+1430 DDATRDTTNW

-1446 VGGICTD
+1446 NGGICTD
-1453 TRDLSRTPSFANSFG
+1453 TRDMSRTPSFANTFG
-1468 NGTAGNVFT
+1468 NGTTGNVFT
-1477 DVNNITKPWGSTK
+1477 DVNNITKSWGSTK

-1519 QSGNWTDA
+1519 QSGNWTDP

-1560 NVLIDSNHRVT
+1560 NVIIDSSHKVT
-1571 LNASIGMGEYT
+1571 LDASIGMGEYT
-1582 QIGTPFRYLAKVGP
+1582 ANGNPARYLAKVGP

-1604 ILDLDIFELRGNSF
+1604 ILDLDIFDLRGNSF
-1618 KAEKGATVIIG
+1618 KAEKGATIIIG
-1629 SSFGANQI
+1629 SSEGVNQT
-1637 SPAATRGLG
+1637 SPVAVRGLG
-1646 NLKGYARA
+1646 NLKNYARA
-1654 MEDSVNLVYTAEGLT
+1654 IEDSVNLVYTAEGIN
-1669 PDNPNNGF
+1669 PDNPNRSF
-1677 PYYYNYCTINMGDN
+1677 PYYHNYCTINMGDN
-1691 ARYIRRVTVK
+1691 SRYIRRVTVS
-1701 QGLTTLMN
+1701 QGVTTLMN

-1739 EKEDNT
+1739 ERESSSGNRDLKA
-1745 NTRYLRA
+1745 Y
-1752 FIDWNR
+1752 IDWNR
-1758 DGDWVDAGE
+1758 DGDWTDTGE
-1767 TIANQNF
+1767 QIASTNF
-1774 PNNSTTTTVN
+1774 NSSTQSVN
-1784 FTVPATTPEGSTQM
+1784 FTVPASTPEGSTQM

-1803 SNSTDATPCTSSNG
+1803 SNSSNNSPCTSSNG

-1841 PNTIKSLTIHSPRP
+1841 PSTINSLTIHSPRA

-1862 QVLNIV
+1862 QALNIV

-1877 LNANGNNITLNGD
+1877 LNANGNNISLAGD
-1890 IISDTLNPFNQGAA
+1890 IVVDTLNPYNQGAS
-1904 TLTLNKGKAQ
+1904 TLTFYKGKDQ
-1914 NIRGTKAVTLGAVT
+1914 KIRGNNAVTLGAVT

-1934 DVFIKTNTTFAG
+1934 DIFINTNTTFAG
-1946 NTAVTSQTLIHVRD
+1946 NTAVTSETLINVMD
-1960 TDTLTFGNASTLTA
+1960 SDTLTFGNASALTS
-1974 GAGGFG
+1974 GTGGFG
-1980 KKRMIKVSGTPTL
+1980 LNRMIKVSGTPTL

-2008 SFTYPIGTDTLYNP
+2008 SFTYPIGSDTLYNP
-2022 GFVTINGVYT
+2022 GFVTINGTFSGV
-2032 GIPELSV
+2032 PSLSV
-2039 QLNNAKHPARLN
+2039 QLNNEKHPARLN
-2051 NLILNKY
+2051 DLVINKY
-2058 WTVAQKNITS
+2058 WTVAQENISS
-2068 LTTSSFKFFYNIPA
+2068 LNSSEFKFFYNIPA

-2089 RYYAGLYKPSNEWEV
+2089 RYYAGLYRPSNEWEV
-2104 NLGTNPTAYPD
+2104 NLGPNPSAYPD

-2125 VGDWTAGES
+2125 EGDWTAGES

-2143 YSRVTGN
+2143 YSRVTGD
-2150 WNLASNWSNVNHAGP
+2150 WDTPSNWSNVNHAGP

-2171 GELSQSDTVFID
+2171 GELSQTDTVFID
-2183 GHTIAFNIDTVTV
+2183 GHTITFNVDTVTV
-2196 DTITIGGAFGG
+2196 DTITIGGTYNGL
-2207 VSTAGRGILNFA
+2207 STGGRGILNFA

-2224 KHMTIQKSLFLASD
+2224 KHMTIQKSLFLDSD
-2238 GRVQSAVQLG
+2238 GRVQSATQIG

-2254 IYERLINNGTAANTA
+2254 IYERLINNGTAGNSA
-2269 GIDLHNSIN
+2269 GIDLYNSTN
-2278 DFVVLNFKGSTD
+2278 DFVVLNFKGSND
-2290 SYLEGTGV
+2290 SYIEGTGD
-2298 WEGLSEVNLNK
+2298 WSGLSEVNLNK
-2309 TGGLSDTLFINS
+2309 DGGLSDTLYINS
-2321 ASLGAASSSFLDYG
+2321 ATLGTASSSFVDYG

-2348 YDFVAGNDGIGI
+2348 YDFVAGNDGIGM
-2360 NMDQFTGIV
+2360 NMEQFTGIV
-2369 VTNGRLISNETV
+2369 VTDGRLISNETV

-2391 FGGEFIVGDQVDEN
+2391 FGGEFVVGNAIDEN

-2413 VHLNGG
+2413 VHLDGG

-2434 TLRLN
+2434 TVRLN

-2444 ELKVLEKGATDI
+2444 ELKVLDKGATDI

-2464 AGSTLD
+2464 AGSQLD
-2470 MATGRIII
+2470 MASGRIII

-2489 KVNATLG
+2489 KVNSAIG
-2496 TGFTGGVVQIGD
+2496 TGFAGGVVQIGD
-2508 STSTLANSQIKV
+2508 STSSVGGSEIKV
-2520 IGNSLGSTPIY
+2520 IGSTPIY
-2531 DMHVVGNTISC
+2531 DLHVVGSTITAK
-2542 LQTGASVD
+2542 QTGASITVTND
-2550 IANNLTIDNG
+2550 LEIDND
-2560 ATYNVSVNSLNVGGN
+2560 AEYDVSTNSLSVAGD

-2596 LNGSGD
+2596 LNGTGD

-2607 DDAPGMSLHNLTIS
+2607 DDAPGMSLHNLTID
-2621 KATGNVILSGSG
+2621 KTAGKVILSGSG
-2633 NSNLQVHRNLEF
+2633 NSNLQIHRNLEF
-2645 ATGNNA
+2645 TAGNNA
-2651 FINGS
+2651 YIDGS
-2656 ANQFASFVEVSP
+2656 ANQFGQFVELSP

-2692 TSDATERLFVV
+2692 TANATERLFVV
-2703 GADTIDSY
+2703 GSDTIDSY
-2711 RPAQIKTVN
+2711 RPALIKTAN
-2720 NGNTAGLIGVAHYGK
+2720 NGNTAGLIGVAHYGV

-2741 PAVMNTALNIQKYWN
+2741 PAIINTALNVQKYWN
-2756 VNTNGFALAAGNTYE
+2756 INTNGFALGAGNTYE
-2771 LNLDFLNPAD
+2771 LKLDFLNPAD

-2793 FMYDPA
+2793 FMYDPS

-2815 ELPAITRAASSI
+2815 ELDAFSKTTTSI

-2859 SSWSTAGYGGAAAA
+2859 SSWSTAGYGGAPAS

-2886 DNKRITMPDGI
+2886 DNKRITMPAGI
-2897 LHDPVRAV
+2897 SHDPVRAV
-2905 IVEKYLGNPGELYIL
+2905 IIEKHLGNPGELYIL
-2920 GNTGSVKASSF
+2920 GNTGSLKASSF
-2931 RIDDDCTLAFSNVGG
+2931 ELDDDCVLAFSNVGG
-2946 ITDNATQGAIQTNTK
+2946 ITDNSTQGAIQTNTK
-2961 TFGVANLI
+2961 SFGVANYI
-2969 FKAIGASMVSGK
+2969 FKSINASMVTGK

-2995 DPLESV
+2995 DPTESV
-3001 FTSNNV
+3001 FTTNNI
-3007 GFEPIKV
+3007 GSLPIKV

-3022 GSYESGNRDFRL
+3022 GIYESGNRDFRL
-3034 YGNFSQYS
+3034 YGDFSQYT
-3042 NGLWKPLTGNFL
+3042 NGLWKPLLGNFL
-3054 VAGTNTKTFRVGN
+3054 VAGSNSKTFRVGN
-3067 AAGLSFYNLD
+3067 DDGLSFYNLD

-3082 ITFNLLPTGGAN
+3082 ITFDLLPSGGAN

-3100 NTLNLLDTTLIKVRT
+3100 NTLNLRDTTLLKVRT
-3115 DDRKVIVGNG
+3115 DTRKVIIENG
-3125 ANVNRTGTG
+3125 ATVNRTGTG
-3134 FVDGTMQRYFASG
+3134 FVDGTMQRYFGAG

-3153 AIGLN
+3153 FIGLD
-3158 DIYTPVTVTTDNG
+3158 DIYTPVTVTTDNA
-3171 AGGVAGGFDA
+3171 AGGVAGGFDG

-3188 NEPLWGNRLD
+3188 KEPLWGNRLD
-3198 PAKRI
+3198 TNKRI

-3208 ISKGDLNVALGARK
+3208 ISAGDNVVDLGSRK
-3222 FDTKFEFPATELA
+3222 FNTKFEFPSTELA
-3235 AIDETK
+3235 SIDETK
-3241 AVIRRETLLPATF
+3241 AVIRRETLQPATF

-3275 LSAASLL
+3275 LSGTSLL
-3282 WEDYGNFYIGEKPQ
+3282 WEDFGNFYIGEKPQ
-3296 RTFYSNSDGP
+3296 RIFYSNSNGP
-3306 WTDNGS
+3306 WTDNAS
-3312 WAMDIGG
+3312 WALDIGG

-3324 GGTYPNNDPT
+3324 GGIYPNNDPT
-3334 EMEDIVIVDDS
+3334 ELEDIVIIDDS
-3345 DIINLDTIPQVAAL
+3345 DEIELDTIPQVESL

-3364 STFVVGLGNYVGG
+3364 STFEIGLGNYVSG
-3377 STPASTFDL
+3377 STPSSTFDL
-3386 TGGTIDNKSE
+3386 SGGTIDNKSE
-3396 FGIDTDDNKSWTR
+3396 FGIDSDDNISWTR
-3409 FDNKTIDTDIN
+3409 FDNKTIDTDID

-3428 QIFGD
+3428 QIFGN
-3433 EFPTTIQS
+3433 EFPTTISS
-3441 LTIDNSG
+3441 LTIENTG
-3448 PTGDNTVAIGDNDY
+3448 PPGDNTVAIGDNDY
-3462 TITGDLVITDG
+3462 TISGDLTITDG
-3473 DLRHSVDGNNLN
+3473 DLRHSADGNNLN

-3503 GNPICSD
+3503 GTPICSD
-3510 FTLQGSGATNQALNG
+3510 LTLQGSGATNQTISG
-3525 PGTLTFCDLNMDRG
+3525 PGALTFCDLNMDRG
-3539 VGAGIGLLNTPAIVT
+3539 AGAGIGILETPATVT
-3554 GTVNLLVGA
+3554 GNVNLLVGG
-3563 NANPQIFELGN
+3563 NTNPQIFELGN

-3580 TNSNPNAITGG
+3580 TNTDPNAISGG
-3591 SDGPLRYIRT
+3591 SGGPLRYIRT

-3631 YAPATMTTDASGAD
+3631 YAPATLTTDASGTD

-3657 TNPLGAHNEV
+3657 TNPAGAHNEV

-3682 GATTTI
+3682 SATTTI
-3688 TGQFVFNYNDLDI
+3688 TGQLVFNYNDLDI
-3701 RGTESDYDRTGKWSE
+3701 RGTEADYDRIGKWSE

-3728 STGINL
+3728 NTGINL

-3742 ASFNPA
+3742 ATFDPT
-3748 DMLGDWTLAELIA
+3748 DMIGDWTLAELIA

-3776 PNSWTANSTHIGPI
+3776 PNSWTANSSHVGPI
-3790 FAAGIYPNI
+3790 FAAGVYPNI
-3799 IQDSVVIGGGNAG
+3799 VQDSVVIGGGNSG

-3818 TLDVAGTVAIGGVA
+3818 TLDVAGSVAIGGVA

-3842 LMTGT
+3842 LLTGT

-3859 LSTLGIGSAD
+3859 LSTLGVGSPD
-3869 GITSLGNATGNI
+3869 GITALGNATGNI
-3881 QASVVRTFATAPLRS
+3881 QASVVRTFATAPLRT
-3896 SFEYNGTTNQ
+3896 SFIYEGSTNQ

-3914 NVENIA
+3914 NVENIT
-3920 VNNSGLA
+3920 VNNTGIPT
-3927 ANNTVTFQSPVA
+3927 NNTVTFQSSVA
-3939 VEGNMSVQ
+3939 VEGDMRVQ

-3952 INTLTATSD
+3952 INTQTATSD
-3961 GTGTMSIDANAK
+3961 GTGTMSIDAAAK

-3987 NYATYALDINSI
+3987 NYATYTLDINSI
-3999 VEFYGTAQTISD
+3999 VEFYGSAQTISD

-4031 TVSAPLLIRKD
+4031 TVSAPLLIRRD
-4042 LTIINDAVL
+4042 LTIINDANL

-4057 NSLEVLG
+4057 NSLQVNG
-4064 NIINNACIENNGI
+4064 SIINDAEITNQGI

>member
-1 MIKNFTIFISILAL
+1 MIKNFTIFISTLVL
-15 LSYSAYSQ
+15 FSLSAFSQ

-37 SNAKL
+37 SNSKL
-42 RVNGDVLLGNS
+42 KVNGDVLLGNS
-53 SQFTQSTGDSI
+53 SQFTQNTGDSI
-64 VVTGNWTNNGT
+64 IVSGNWTNNGT
-75 MIPNGGVTLFNSA
+75 MTPNGGVTLFNSGA
-88 SNQTIGG
+88 NQTIGG
-95 SSESKF
+95 TSESRF
-101 YDVSVN
+101 YDVSIN
-107 KSAGNILLTDDVYID
+107 KSAGNILLSNDMYVDR
-122 KNLRLLTNTL
+122 NLRLLSNSL
-132 VDISDDTLTIGET
+132 VDIADDTLTIGET
-145 GAIYT
+145 GSIYT
-150 DNSTAV
+150 DNGTAIAF
-156 NFTNNRSIYTSLGIN
+156 NNNRSIYTSLGIN
-171 SGFLRKNIS
+171 SGFLRKNVPS
-180 SAASLP
+180 TATLP
-186 YNFRFPLSTNGSPS
+186 YNFRFPLSTNGTPS
-200 SVYTYA
+200 RVYTYA

-220 AYIKV
+220 AYMQA

-246 VIDQKNLTISSQGV
+246 VLDQQNINISNQGA

-286 YPDGTAQWF
+286 YPDGSAQWF

-311 IYSEQVSTIKGD
+311 IYSEQVNGIRGD

-332 IATYYSRADGNY
+332 IATYYSRADGDY
-344 NDPNTW
+344 DDPNTW

-362 IPTNPSDRAR
+362 IPTNGSDRAR
-372 IKDNTVTVVAN
+372 IKDNTITVDAN
-383 ANKISNLKIEENS
+383 SSTISNISIEENS
-396 TIIFTGENYLA
+396 TIIFTGENYLS
-407 ADSIIVKDEARLRIT
+407 ADSIIVKDDVTLRIT
-422 SAQGIDEGDTQGN
+422 SSQGIDNGDTQGN
-435 LRSPKKSMSEN
+435 LRSPDKSMSEN
-446 VFYIYEGTDALQYS
+446 VNYIYEGTDALQYS

-469 TLILNKAVPS
+469 TIIVNKSVSS
-479 RILEMND
+479 RVLEMND
-486 FVNIKDSLVINDG
+486 FVSIKDSLVINDG
-499 ILDIGSYS
+499 VLDIGSYS
-507 INGANANRTLTMR
+507 VNGASANRTLTMR
-520 AGELR
+520 GGELR
-525 IRNSYP
+525 IRNAFP
-531 VNYSATYFTA
+531 TNYSAPYFTA

-550 STSIP
+550 AASVP
-555 TNATTPSVLQY
+555 TNITTPAVLQY

-580 FPSNGQIKIADSLR
+580 FPSNGQIKIADSLK

-605 KFLTSGSTVV
+605 KFLTTGSTVI

-624 IPIKPNSPADSASY
+624 IPIKPNSPADSANY
-638 LYFHNLILDSTG
+638 LYYHNLILDSTG
-650 NKYLKDSGTPLYVVK
+650 NKLLQDVGTPLYITKGNVT
-665 SNLTIR
+665 LR
-671 NQATFNSNGFN
+671 NQATFNLNGFN
-682 LSVEGNWV
+682 LSVEGNWI

-719 SRDTTQNPFYNLVI
+719 SRDTTENPFYNLVI

-754 SSSTLLHQATNITL
+754 SNSTLLHQATNITL
-768 SGNWLNYK
+768 SGNWLNNK

-787 LNGTVL
+787 LNGTTL
-793 QTITKPNADENFD
+793 QTVTKPNADETFD
-806 KLILRNPNGVNIS
+806 KLILRNANGVNI
-819 AIGTT
+819 AGIGTT
-824 TESGLVLNGDATLES
+824 TESGLNLKGDVTLES

-864 INGTQWRS
+864 INGTQWKT

-893 NFTVDSTAGS
+893 NFIVDSIAGS
-903 AGFIAVKADTITGA
+903 AGFIAIKADTITGA

-925 LPANSLMSDTKNVRR
+925 NPANSLMSDTRNVRR
-940 QWTISKPTT
+940 QWTISKPTS
-949 STFLLVDRTYTAQLN
+949 STFALVDRTYTVQLN
-964 FIATNDLRNAADP
+964 FVATNDLRNGADP

-993 QRTGIPYFGSR
+993 QRLGIPYLGSR
-1004 TANSIKFFKTKQFGT
+1004 TANSIRFFKTKQFGT
-1019 FITGEPTNYSF
+1019 FITGEPSNYSF
-1030 YSIANSNWS
+1030 FSIADGNWS

-1055 IEPTIDANVYIGD
+1055 IEPTTNGNVYIGD
-1068 SKRITLAANKT
+1068 NKRITLNSDKT
-1079 NNKFVNIDS
+1079 NNQFVNIDS

-1098 SLLGT
+1098 NLIGT

-1121 ITAAPSVSGA
+1121 ITAAPNASGA
-1131 VQMGTRNYNYTNH
+1131 VQMSVRNYNYNNH
-1144 NKGIFEYKGTSAQF
+1144 NRGIFEYQGTSNQF
-1158 IGAGLPDNTFRLI
+1158 IGAGLPDNTYRLI
-1171 MNKPSNSLTFNQPS
+1171 MNKASNSLTFNQSS
-1185 KVILDSLYLKSG
+1185 KTILDSLYLKSG

-1216 VGFAYTGAPI
+1216 VGFSYSSTPI

-1241 IDSLRMYSVR
+1241 TDSLRLYSVR
-1251 LNKGSRNLILEDN
+1251 LNKSSRNVILEDN

-1293 VRGTVTRTGLG
+1293 VRGTVNRTGLG
-1304 HVNGELIK
+1304 HINGELIK

-1327 DTLYYSPFFLDMRG
+1327 DTLYYSPFYLDMRG
-1341 GTGSTAG
+1341 GSGSTAG

-1353 AVPNDYPYMG
+1353 AVTGDYPYMG

-1383 WRLSKPAWSAFV
+1383 WRLSKPAWSTFV

-1406 YRNSEDW
+1406 YRNSADW
-1413 EQLDSYECADF
+1413 EALDSYECADF
-1424 AFNKYF
+1424 AFNTYF
-1430 DDTTRDTTEW
+1430 DDATRDTTNW

-1446 VGGICTD
+1446 NGGICTD
-1453 TRDLSRTPSFANSFG
+1453 TRDMSRTPSFANTFG
-1468 NGTAGNVFT
+1468 NGTTGNVFT
-1477 DVNNITKPWGSTK
+1477 DVNNITKSWGSTK

-1519 QSGNWTDA
+1519 QSGNWTDP

-1560 NVLIDSNHRVT
+1560 NVIIDSSHKVT
-1571 LNASIGMGEYT
+1571 LDASIGMGEYT
-1582 QIGTPFRYLAKVGP
+1582 ANGNPARYLAKVGP

-1604 ILDLDIFELRGNSF
+1604 ILDLDIFDLRGNSF
-1618 KAEKGATVIIG
+1618 KAEKGATIIIG
-1629 SSFGANQI
+1629 SSEGVNQT
-1637 SPAATRGLG
+1637 SPVAVRGLG
-1646 NLKGYARA
+1646 NLKNYARA
-1654 MEDSVNLVYTAEGLT
+1654 IEDSVNLVYTAEGIN
-1669 PDNPNNGF
+1669 PDNPNRSF
-1677 PYYYNYCTINMGDN
+1677 PYYHNYCTINMGDN
-1691 ARYIRRVTVK
+1691 SRYIRRVTVS
-1701 QGLTTLMN
+1701 QGVTTLMN

-1739 EKEDNT
+1739 ERESSSGNRDLKA
-1745 NTRYLRA
+1745 Y
-1752 FIDWNR
+1752 IDWNR
-1758 DGDWVDAGE
+1758 DGDWTDTGE
-1767 TIANQNF
+1767 QIASTNF
-1774 PNNSTTTTVN
+1774 NSSTQSVN
-1784 FTVPATTPEGSTQM
+1784 FTVPASTPEGSTQM

-1803 SNSTDATPCTSSNG
+1803 SNSSNNSPCTSSNG

-1841 PNTIKSLTIHSPRP
+1841 PSTINSLTIHSPRA

-1862 QVLNIV
+1862 QALNIV

-1877 LNANGNNITLNGD
+1877 LNANGNNISLAGD
-1890 IISDTLNPFNQGAA
+1890 IVVDTLNPYNQGAS
-1904 TLTLNKGKAQ
+1904 TLTFYKGKDQ
-1914 NIRGTKAVTLGAVT
+1914 KIRGNNAVTLGAVT

-1934 DVFIKTNTTFAG
+1934 DIFINTNTTFAG
-1946 NTAVTSQTLIHVRD
+1946 NTAVTSETLINVMD
-1960 TDTLTFGNASTLTA
+1960 SDTLTFGNASALTS
-1974 GAGGFG
+1974 GTGGFG
-1980 KKRMIKVSGTPTL
+1980 LNRMIKVSGTPTL

-2008 SFTYPIGTDTLYNP
+2008 SFTYPIGSDTLYNP
-2022 GFVTINGVYT
+2022 GFVTINGTFSGV
-2032 GIPELSV
+2032 PSLSV
-2039 QLNNAKHPARLN
+2039 QLNNEKHPARLN
-2051 NLILNKY
+2051 DLVINKY
-2058 WTVAQKNITS
+2058 WTVAQENISS
-2068 LTTSSFKFFYNIPA
+2068 LNSSEFKFFYNIPA

-2089 RYYAGLYKPSNEWEV
+2089 RYYAGLYRPSNEWEV
-2104 NLGTNPTAYPD
+2104 NLGPNPSAYPD

-2125 VGDWTAGES
+2125 EGDWTAGES

-2143 YSRVTGN
+2143 YSRVTGD
-2150 WNLASNWSNVNHAGP
+2150 WDTPSNWSNVNHAGP

-2171 GELSQSDTVFID
+2171 GELSQTDTVFID
-2183 GHTIAFNIDTVTV
+2183 GHTITFNVDTVTV
-2196 DTITIGGAFGG
+2196 DTITIGGTYNGL
-2207 VSTAGRGILNFA
+2207 STGGRGILNFA

-2224 KHMTIQKSLFLASD
+2224 KHMTIQKSLFLDSD
-2238 GRVQSAVQLG
+2238 GRVQSATQIG

-2254 IYERLINNGTAANTA
+2254 IYERLINNGTAGNSA
-2269 GIDLHNSIN
+2269 GIDLYNSTN
-2278 DFVVLNFKGSTD
+2278 DFVVLNFKGSND
-2290 SYLEGTGV
+2290 SYIEGTGD
-2298 WEGLSEVNLNK
+2298 WSGLSEVNLNK
-2309 TGGLSDTLFINS
+2309 DGGLSDTLYINS
-2321 ASLGAASSSFLDYG
+2321 ATLGTASSSFVDYG

-2348 YDFVAGNDGIGI
+2348 YDFVAGNDGIGM
-2360 NMDQFTGIV
+2360 NMEQFTGIV
-2369 VTNGRLISNETV
+2369 VTDGRLISNETV

-2391 FGGEFIVGDQVDEN
+2391 FGGEFVVGNAIDEN

-2413 VHLNGG
+2413 VHLDGG

-2434 TLRLN
+2434 TVRLN

-2444 ELKVLEKGATDI
+2444 ELKVLDKGATDI

-2464 AGSTLD
+2464 AGSQLD
-2470 MATGRIII
+2470 MASGRIII

-2489 KVNATLG
+2489 KVNSAIG

-2508 STSTLANSQIKV
+2508 STSSVGGSEIKV
-2520 IGNSLGSTPIY
+2520 IGSTPIY
-2531 DMHVVGNTISC
+2531 DLHVVGSTITAK
-2542 LQTGASVD
+2542 QTGASITVTND
-2550 IANNLTIDNG
+2550 LEIDND
-2560 ATYNVSVNSLNVGGN
+2560 AEYDVSTNSLSVAGD

-2596 LNGSGD
+2596 LNGTGD

-2607 DDAPGMSLHNLTIS
+2607 DDAPGMSLHNLTID
-2621 KATGNVILSGSG
+2621 KTAGKVILSGSG
-2633 NSNLQVHRNLEF
+2633 NSNLQIHRNLEF
-2645 ATGNNA
+2645 TAGNNA
-2651 FINGS
+2651 YIDGS
-2656 ANQFASFVEVSP
+2656 ANQFGQFVELSP

-2692 TSDATERLFVV
+2692 TANATERLFVV
-2703 GADTIDSY
+2703 GSDTIDSY
-2711 RPAQIKTVN
+2711 RPALIKTAN
-2720 NGNTAGLIGVAHYGK
+2720 NGNTAGLIGVAHYGV

-2741 PAVMNTALNIQKYWN
+2741 PAIINTALNVQKYWN
-2756 VNTNGFALAAGNTYE
+2756 INTNGFALGAGNTYE
-2771 LNLDFLNPAD
+2771 LKLDFLNPAD

-2793 FMYDPA
+2793 FMYDPS

-2815 ELPAITRAASSI
+2815 ELDAFSKTTTSI

-2859 SSWSTAGYGGAAAA
+2859 SSWSTAGYGGAPAS

-2886 DNKRITMPDGI
+2886 DNKRITMPAGI
-2897 LHDPVRAV
+2897 SHDPVRAV
-2905 IVEKYLGNPGELYIL
+2905 IIEKHLGNPGELYIL
-2920 GNTGSVKASSF
+2920 GNTGSLKASSF
-2931 RIDDDCTLAFSNVGG
+2931 EIDDDCVLAFSNVGG
-2946 ITDNATQGAIQTNTK
+2946 ITDNSTQGAIQTNTK
-2961 TFGVANLI
+2961 SFGVANYI
-2969 FKAIGASMVSGK
+2969 FKSINASMVTGK

-2995 DPLESV
+2995 DPTESV
-3001 FTSNNV
+3001 FTTNNI
-3007 GFEPIKV
+3007 GSLPIKV

-3022 GSYESGNRDFRL
+3022 GIYESGNRDFRL
-3034 YGNFSQYS
+3034 YGDFSQYT
-3042 NGLWKPLTGNFL
+3042 NGLWKPLLGNFL
-3054 VAGTNTKTFRVGN
+3054 VAGSNSKTFRVGN
-3067 AAGLSFYNLD
+3067 DDGLSFYNLD

-3082 ITFNLLPTGGAN
+3082 ITFDLLPSGGAN

-3100 NTLNLLDTTLIKVRT
+3100 NTLNLRDTTLLKVRT
-3115 DDRKVIVGNG
+3115 DTRKVIIENG
-3125 ANVNRTGTG
+3125 ATVNRTGTG
-3134 FVDGTMQRYFASG
+3134 FVDGTMQRYFGAG

-3153 AIGLN
+3153 FIGLD
-3158 DIYTPVTVTTDNG
+3158 DIYTPVTVTTDNA
-3171 AGGVAGGFDA
+3171 AGGVAGGFDG

-3188 NEPLWGNRLD
+3188 KEPLWGNRLD
-3198 PAKRI
+3198 TNKRI

-3208 ISKGDLNVALGARK
+3208 ISAGDNVVDLGSRK
-3222 FDTKFEFPATELA
+3222 FNTKFEFPSTELA
-3235 AIDETK
+3235 SIDETK
-3241 AVIRRETLLPATF
+3241 AVIRRETLQPATF

-3275 LSAASLL
+3275 LSGTSLL
-3282 WEDYGNFYIGEKPQ
+3282 WEDFGNFYIGEKPQ
-3296 RTFYSNSDGP
+3296 RIFYSNSNGP
-3306 WTDNGS
+3306 WTDNAS
-3312 WAMDIGG
+3312 WALDIGG

-3324 GGTYPNNDPT
+3324 GGIYPNNDPT
-3334 EMEDIVIVDDS
+3334 ELEDIVIIDDS
-3345 DIINLDTIPQVAAL
+3345 DEIELDTIPQVESL

-3364 STFVVGLGNYVGG
+3364 STFEIGLGNYVSG
-3377 STPASTFDL
+3377 STPSSTFDL
-3386 TGGTIDNKSE
+3386 SGGTIDNKSE
-3396 FGIDTDDNKSWTR
+3396 FGIDSDDNISWTR
-3409 FDNKTIDTDIN
+3409 FDNKTIDTDID

-3428 QIFGD
+3428 QIFGN
-3433 EFPTTIQS
+3433 EFPTTISS
-3441 LTIDNSG
+3441 LTIENTG
-3448 PTGDNTVAIGDNDY
+3448 PPGDNTVAIGDNDY
-3462 TITGDLVITDG
+3462 TISGDLTITDG
-3473 DLRHSVDGNNLN
+3473 DLRHSADGNNLN

-3503 GNPICSD
+3503 GTPICSD
-3510 FTLQGSGATNQALNG
+3510 LTLQGSGATNQTISG
-3525 PGTLTFCDLNMDRG
+3525 PGALTFCDLNMDRG
-3539 VGAGIGLLNTPAIVT
+3539 AGAGIGILETPATVT
-3554 GTVNLLVGA
+3554 GNVNLLVGG
-3563 NANPQIFELGN
+3563 NTNPQIFELGN

-3580 TNSNPNAITGG
+3580 TNTDPNAISGG
-3591 SDGPLRYIRT
+3591 SGGPLRYIRT

-3631 YAPATMTTDASGAD
+3631 YAPATLTTDASGTD

-3657 TNPLGAHNEV
+3657 TNPAGAHNEV

-3682 GATTTI
+3682 SATTTI
-3688 TGQFVFNYNDLDI
+3688 TGQLVFNYNDLDI
-3701 RGTESDYDRTGKWSE
+3701 RGTEADYDRIGKWSE

-3728 STGINL
+3728 NTGINL

-3742 ASFNPA
+3742 ATFDPT
-3748 DMLGDWTLAELIA
+3748 DMIGDWTLAELIA

-3776 PNSWTANSTHIGPI
+3776 PNSWTANSSHVGPI
-3790 FAAGIYPNI
+3790 FAAGVYPNI
-3799 IQDSVVIGGGNAG
+3799 VQDSVVIGGGNSG

-3818 TLDVAGTVAIGGVA
+3818 TLDVAGSVAIGGVA

-3842 LMTGT
+3842 LLTGT

-3859 LSTLGIGSAD
+3859 LSTLGVGSPD
-3869 GITSLGNATGNI
+3869 GITALGNATGNI
-3881 QASVVRTFATAPLRS
+3881 QASVVRTFATAPLRT
-3896 SFEYNGTTNQ
+3896 SFIYEGSTNQ

-3914 NVENIA
+3914 NVENIT
-3920 VNNSGLA
+3920 VNNTGIPT
-3927 ANNTVTFQSPVA
+3927 NNTVTFQSSVA
-3939 VEGNMSVQ
+3939 VEGDMRVQ

-3952 INTLTATSD
+3952 INTQTATSD
-3961 GTGTMSIDANAK
+3961 GTGTMSIDAAAK

-3987 NYATYALDINSI
+3987 NYATYTLDINSI
-3999 VEFYGTAQTISD
+3999 VEFYGSAQTISD

-4031 TVSAPLLIRKD
+4031 TVSAPLLIRRD
-4042 LTIINDAVL
+4042 LTIINDANL

-4057 NSLEVLG
+4057 NSLQVNG
-4064 NIINNACIENNGI
+4064 SIINDAEITNQGI

>member
-1 MIKNFTIFISILAL
+1 MIKNFTIFISTLVL
-15 LSYSAYSQ
+15 FSLSAFSQ

-37 SNAKL
+37 SNSKL
-42 RVNGDVLLGNS
+42 KVNGDVLLGNS
-53 SQFTQSTGDSI
+53 SQFTQNTGDSI
-64 VVTGNWTNNGT
+64 IVSGNWTNNGT
-75 MIPNGGVTLFNSA
+75 MTPNGGVTLFNSGA
-88 SNQTIGG
+88 NQTIGG
-95 SSESKF
+95 TSESRF
-101 YDVSVN
+101 YDVSIN
-107 KSAGNILLTDDVYID
+107 KSAGNILLSNDMYVDR
-122 KNLRLLTNTL
+122 NLRLLSNSL
-132 VDISDDTLTIGET
+132 VDIADDTLTIGET

-150 DNSTAV
+150 DNGTAIAF
-156 NFTNNRSIYTSLGIN
+156 NNNRSIYTSLGIN
-171 SGFLRKNIS
+171 SGFLRKNVPS
-180 SAASLP
+180 TATLP
-186 YNFRFPLSTNGSPS
+186 YNFRFPLSTNGTPS
-200 SVYTYA
+200 RVYTYA

-220 AYIKV
+220 AYMQA

-246 VIDQKNLTISSQGV
+246 VLDQQNINISNQGA
-260 NLLFRYNQSEV
+260 NLLFRYDQSEV

-286 YPDGTAQWF
+286 YPDGSAQWF

-311 IYSEQVSTIKGD
+311 IYSEQVNGIRGD

-332 IATYYSRADGNY
+332 IATYYSRADGDY
-344 NDPNTW
+344 DDPNTW

-362 IPTNPSDRAR
+362 IPTNGSDRAR
-372 IKDNTVTVVAN
+372 IKDNTITVDAN
-383 ANKISNLKIEENS
+383 SSTISNISIEENS
-396 TIIFTGENYLA
+396 TIIFTGENYLS
-407 ADSIIVKDEARLRIT
+407 ADSIIVKDDVTLRIT
-422 SAQGIDEGDTQGN
+422 SSQGIDNGDTQGN
-435 LRSPKKSMSEN
+435 LRSPDKSMSEN
-446 VFYIYEGTDALQYS
+446 VNYIYEGTDALQYS

-469 TLILNKAVPS
+469 TIIVNKSVSS
-479 RILEMND
+479 RVLEMND
-486 FVNIKDSLVINDG
+486 FVSIKDSLVINDG
-499 ILDIGSYS
+499 VLDIGSYS
-507 INGANANRTLTMR
+507 VNGASANRTLTMR
-520 AGELR
+520 GGELR
-525 IRNSYP
+525 IRNAFP
-531 VNYSATYFTA
+531 TNYSAPYFTA

-550 STSIP
+550 AASVP
-555 TNATTPSVLQY
+555 TNITTPAVLQY

-573 NRSGNIT
+573 NRNGNIT
-580 FPSNGQIKIADSLR
+580 FPSNGQIKIADSLK

-605 KFLTSGSTVV
+605 KFLTTGSTVI

-624 IPIKPNSPADSASY
+624 IPIKPNSPADSANY
-638 LYFHNLILDSTG
+638 LYYHNLILDSTG
-650 NKYLKDSGTPLYVVK
+650 NKLLQDVGTPLYITKGNVT
-665 SNLTIR
+665 LR
-671 NQATFNSNGFN
+671 NQATFNLNGFN
-682 LSVEGNWV
+682 LSVEGNWI

-719 SRDTTQNPFYNLVI
+719 SRDTTENPFYNLVI

-754 SSSTLLHQATNITL
+754 SNSTLLHQATNITL
-768 SGNWLNYK
+768 SGNWLNNK

-787 LNGTVL
+787 LNGTTL
-793 QTITKPNADENFD
+793 QTVTKPNADETFD
-806 KLILRNPNGVNIS
+806 KLILRNANGVNI
-819 AIGTT
+819 AGIGTT
-824 TESGLVLNGDATLES
+824 TESGLNLKGDVTLET

-864 INGTQWRS
+864 INGTQWKT

-893 NFTVDSTAGS
+893 NFIVDSIAGS

-925 LPANSLMSDTKNVRR
+925 NPANSLMSDTRNVRR

-949 STFLLVDRTYTAQLN
+949 STFALVDRTYTVQLN
-964 FIATNDLRNAADP
+964 FVATNDLRNGADP

-993 QRTGIPYFGSR
+993 QRLGIPYFGSR
-1004 TANSIKFFKTKQFGT
+1004 TTNSIRFFKTKQFGT
-1019 FITGEPTNYSF
+1019 FITGEPSNYSF
-1030 YSIANSNWS
+1030 FSIANGNWS

-1055 IEPTIDANVYIGD
+1055 IEPTTNGNVYIGD
-1068 SKRITLAANKT
+1068 NKRITLNSDKT
-1079 NNKFVNIDS
+1079 NNQFVNIDS

-1098 SLLGT
+1098 NLIGT

-1121 ITAAPSVSGA
+1121 ITAAPNASGA
-1131 VQMGTRNYNYTNH
+1131 VQMSVRNYNYNNH
-1144 NKGIFEYKGTSAQF
+1144 NRGIFEYQGTSNQF
-1158 IGAGLPDNTFRLI
+1158 IGAGLPDNTYRLI
-1171 MNKPSNSLTFNQPS
+1171 MNKASNSLTFNQSS
-1185 KVILDSLYLKSG
+1185 KTILDSLYLKSG

-1216 VGFAYTGAPI
+1216 VGFSYSSTPI

-1241 IDSLRMYSVR
+1241 TDSLRLYSVR
-1251 LNKGSRNLILEDN
+1251 LNKSSRNVILEDN

-1293 VRGTVTRTGLG
+1293 VRGTVNRTGLG
-1304 HVNGELIK
+1304 HINGELIK

-1327 DTLYYSPFFLDMRG
+1327 DTLYYSPFYLDMRS

-1353 AVPNDYPYMG
+1353 AVPGDYPYMG

-1383 WRLSKPAWSAFV
+1383 WRLSKPAWSTFV

-1406 YRNSEDW
+1406 YRDSEDW
-1413 EQLDSYECADF
+1413 EALDDYSCADF
-1424 AFNKYF
+1424 AFNTYF
-1430 DDTTRDTTEW
+1430 DDATRDTTNW

-1446 VGGICTD
+1446 NGGICTD
-1453 TRDLSRTPSFANSFG
+1453 TRDMSRTPSFANTFG
-1468 NGTAGNVFT
+1468 NGTTGNVFT
-1477 DVNNITKPWGSTK
+1477 DVNNITKSWGSTK

-1519 QSGNWTDA
+1519 QSGNWTDP

-1560 NVLIDSNHRVT
+1560 NVIIDSSHKVT
-1571 LNASIGMGEYT
+1571 LDASIGMGEYT
-1582 QIGTPFRYLAKVGP
+1582 ANGNPARYLAKVGP

-1604 ILDLDIFELRGNSF
+1604 ILDLDIFDLRGNSF
-1618 KAEKGATVIIG
+1618 KAEKGATIIIG
-1629 SSFGANQI
+1629 SSEGVNQT
-1637 SPAATRGLG
+1637 SPVAVRGLG
-1646 NLKGYARA
+1646 NLKNYARA
-1654 MEDSVNLVYTAEGLT
+1654 IEDSVNLVYTAEGIN
-1669 PDNPNNGF
+1669 PDNPNRSF
-1677 PYYYNYCTINMGDN
+1677 PYYHNYCTINMGDN
-1691 ARYIRRVTVK
+1691 SRYIRRVTVS
-1701 QGLTTLMN
+1701 QGVTTLMN

-1739 EKEDNT
+1739 ERESSSGNRDLKA
-1745 NTRYLRA
+1745 Y
-1752 FIDWNR
+1752 IDWNR
-1758 DGDWVDAGE
+1758 DGDWTDTGE
-1767 TIANQNF
+1767 QIASTNF
-1774 PNNSTTTTVN
+1774 NSSTQSVN
-1784 FTVPATTPEGSTQM
+1784 FTVPASTPEGSTQM

-1803 SNSTDATPCTSSNG
+1803 SNSSNNSPCTSSNG

-1841 PNTIKSLTIHSPRP
+1841 PNTINSLTIHSPRA

-1862 QVLNIV
+1862 QALNIV

-1877 LNANGNNITLNGD
+1877 LNANGNNISLAGD
-1890 IISDTLNPFNQGAA
+1890 IVVDTLNPYNQGAS
-1904 TLTLNKGKAQ
+1904 TLTFYKGKDQ
-1914 NIRGTKAVTLGAVT
+1914 KIRGNNAVTLGAVT

-1934 DVFIKTNTTFAG
+1934 DIFINTNTTFAG
-1946 NTAVTSQTLIHVRD
+1946 NTAVTSETLINVMD
-1960 TDTLTFGNASTLTA
+1960 SDTLTFGNASTLTS
-1974 GAGGFG
+1974 GTGGFG
-1980 KKRMIKVSGTPTL
+1980 LNRMIKVSGTPTL

-2008 SFTYPIGTDTLYNP
+2008 SFTYPIGSDTLYNP
-2022 GFVTINGVYT
+2022 GFVTINGTFSGV
-2032 GIPELSV
+2032 PSLSV
-2039 QLNNAKHPARLN
+2039 QLNNEKHPARLN
-2051 NLILNKY
+2051 DLVINKY
-2058 WTVAQKNITS
+2058 WTVAQENISS
-2068 LTTSSFKFFYNIPA
+2068 LNSSEFKFFYNIPA

-2089 RYYAGLYKPSNEWEV
+2089 RYYAGLYRPSNEWEV
-2104 NLGTNPTAYPD
+2104 NLGPNPSAYPD

-2125 VGDWTAGES
+2125 EGDWTAGES
-2134 STYFKGRNY
+2134 SAYFKGRNY
-2143 YSRVTGN
+2143 YSRVTGD
-2150 WNLASNWSNVNHAGP
+2150 WDTPLNWSNVNHAGP

-2183 GHTIAFNIDTVTV
+2183 GHTITFNVDTVTV
-2196 DTITIGGAFGG
+2196 DTITIGGTYNGL
-2207 VSTAGRGILNFA
+2207 STGGRGILNFA

-2224 KHMTIQKSLFLASD
+2224 KHMTIQRSLFLDAD
-2238 GRVQSAVQLG
+2238 GRIQSATQVG

-2254 IYERLINNGTAANTA
+2254 INERLINNGTSGNSA
-2269 GIDLHNSIN
+2269 GIDLYNSTN
-2278 DFVVLNFKGSTD
+2278 DFVVLNFKGSND
-2290 SYLEGTGV
+2290 SYLEGTGD
-2298 WEGLSEVNLNK
+2298 WSGLSEVNLNK
-2309 TGGLSDTLFINS
+2309 DGGLSDTLYINS
-2321 ASLGAASSSFLDYG
+2321 ATLGAASSSFVDYG

-2348 YDFVAGNDGIGI
+2348 YDFVAGNDGIGM
-2360 NMDQFTGIV
+2360 NMEQFTGIV
-2369 VTNGRLISNETV
+2369 VTDGRLISNETV

-2391 FGGEFIVGDQVDEN
+2391 FGGEFVVGNAIDEN

-2413 VHLNGG
+2413 VHLDGG

-2434 TLRLN
+2434 TVRLN

-2444 ELKVLEKGATDI
+2444 ELKVLDKGATDI

-2464 AGSTLD
+2464 AGSQLD
-2470 MATGRIII
+2470 MASGRIII

-2489 KVNATLG
+2489 KVNSAIG

-2508 STSTLANSQIKV
+2508 STSSVGGSEIKV
-2520 IGNSLGSTPIY
+2520 IGSTPIY
-2531 DMHVVGNTISC
+2531 DLHVVGSTITAK
-2542 LQTGASVD
+2542 QTGATITVTND
-2550 IANNLTIDNG
+2550 LEIDND
-2560 ATYNVSVNSLNVGGN
+2560 AEYDVSTNSLSVAGD

-2596 LNGSGD
+2596 LNGTGD

-2607 DDAPGMSLHNLTIS
+2607 DDAPGMSLHNLTID
-2621 KATGNVILSGSG
+2621 KTAGKVILSGSG
-2633 NSNLQVHRNLEF
+2633 NSNLQIHRNLEF
-2645 ATGNNA
+2645 TAGNNA
-2651 FINGS
+2651 YIDGS
-2656 ANQFASFVEVSP
+2656 ANQFGQFVELSP

-2692 TSDATERLFVV
+2692 TANATEKLFVV
-2703 GADTIDSY
+2703 GSDTIDSY
-2711 RPAQIKTVN
+2711 RPALIKTAN
-2720 NGNTAGLIGVAHYGK
+2720 NGNTAGLIGVAHYGV

-2741 PAVMNTALNIQKYWN
+2741 PAIINTALNVQKYWN
-2756 VNTNGFALAAGNTYE
+2756 INTNGFALGAGNTYE
-2771 LNLDFLNPAD
+2771 LKLDFLNPAD

-2815 ELPAITRAASSI
+2815 ELDAFSKTTTSI

-2859 SSWSTAGYGGAAAA
+2859 SSWSTAGYGGAPAS

-2886 DNKRITMPDGI
+2886 DNKRITMPAGI
-2897 LHDPVRAV
+2897 SHDPVRAV
-2905 IVEKYLGNPGELYIL
+2905 IIEKHLGNPGELYIL
-2920 GNTGSVKASSF
+2920 GNTGSLKASSF
-2931 RIDDDCTLAFSNVGG
+2931 EIDDDCVLAFSNVGG
-2946 ITDNATQGAIQTNTK
+2946 ITDNSTQGAIQTNTK
-2961 TFGVANLI
+2961 SFGVANYI
-2969 FKAIGASMVSGK
+2969 FKSINASMVTGK

-2995 DPLESV
+2995 DPTESV
-3001 FTSNNV
+3001 FTTNNI
-3007 GFEPIKV
+3007 GSLPIKV

-3022 GSYESGNRDFRL
+3022 GIYESGNRDFRL
-3034 YGNFSQYS
+3034 YGDFSQYT
-3042 NGLWKPLTGNFL
+3042 NGLWKPLLGNFL
-3054 VAGTNTKTFRVGN
+3054 VAGSNSKTFRVGN
-3067 AAGLSFYNLD
+3067 DDGLSFYNLD

-3082 ITFNLLPTGGAN
+3082 ITFDLLPSGGAN

-3100 NTLNLLDTTLIKVRT
+3100 NTLNLLDTTLLKVRT
-3115 DDRKVIVGNG
+3115 DTRKVIIENG
-3125 ANVNRTGTG
+3125 ATVNRTGTG
-3134 FVDGTMQRYFASG
+3134 FVDGTMQRYFGAG

-3153 AIGLN
+3153 FIGLD
-3158 DIYTPVTVTTDNG
+3158 DIYTPVTVTTDNA
-3171 AGGVAGGFDA
+3171 AGGVAGGFDG

-3188 NEPLWGNRLD
+3188 KEPLWGNRLD
-3198 PAKRI
+3198 TNKRI

-3208 ISKGDLNVALGARK
+3208 ISAGDNTVDLGSRT
-3222 FDTKFEFPATELA
+3222 FNTKFEFPSSELA
-3235 AIDETK
+3235 SIDETK
-3241 AVIRRETLLPATF
+3241 AVIRRETLQPATF

-3275 LSAASLL
+3275 LSGTSLL
-3282 WEDYGNFYIGEKPQ
+3282 WEDFGNFYIGEKPQ
-3296 RTFYSNSDGP
+3296 RIFYSNSNGP
-3306 WTDNGS
+3306 WTDNAS
-3312 WAMDIGG
+3312 WALDIGG

-3324 GGTYPNNDPT
+3324 GGIYPNNDPT
-3334 EMEDIVIVDDS
+3334 EMEDIVIIDDS
-3345 DIINLDTIPQVAAL
+3345 DEIELDTIPQVESL

-3364 STFVVGLGNYVGG
+3364 STFEIGLGNYVSG
-3377 STPASTFDL
+3377 STPSSTFDL
-3386 TGGTIDNKSE
+3386 SGGTIDNKSE
-3396 FGIDTDDNKSWTR
+3396 FGIDSDDNISWTR
-3409 FDNKTIDTDIN
+3409 FDNKTIDTDID

-3428 QIFGD
+3428 QIFGN
-3433 EFPTTIQS
+3433 EFPTTISS
-3441 LTIDNSG
+3441 LTIENTG
-3448 PTGDNTVAIGDNDY
+3448 PPGDNTVAIGDNDY
-3462 TITGDLVITDG
+3462 TITGDLTITDG
-3473 DLRHSVDGNNLN
+3473 DLRHSADGNNLN

-3503 GNPICSD
+3503 GTPICSD
-3510 FTLQGSGATNQALNG
+3510 LTLQGGGATNQTISG
-3525 PGTLTFCDLNMDRG
+3525 PGALTFCDLNMDRG
-3539 VGAGIGLLNTPAIVT
+3539 AGAGIGILETPATVT
-3554 GTVNLLVGA
+3554 GNVNLLVGG
-3563 NANPQIFELGN
+3563 NTNPQIFELGN

-3580 TNSNPNAITGG
+3580 TNTNPNAISGG

-3631 YAPATMTTDASGAD
+3631 YAPATLTTDASGTD

-3657 TNPLGAHNEV
+3657 TNPADAHNEV

-3682 GATTTI
+3682 SATTTI
-3688 TGQFVFNYNDLDI
+3688 TGQLVFNYNDLDI
-3701 RGTESDYDRTGKWSE
+3701 RGTEADYDRIGKWSE

-3728 STGINL
+3728 NTGINL

-3742 ASFNPA
+3742 ATFDPT
-3748 DMLGDWTLAELIA
+3748 DMIGDWTLAELIA

-3776 PNSWTANSTHIGPI
+3776 PNSWTANSSHVGPI
-3790 FAAGIYPNI
+3790 FAAGVYPNI
-3799 IQDSVVIGGGNAG
+3799 VQDSVVIGGGNAG

-3818 TLDVAGTVAIGGVA
+3818 TLDVAGSVAIGGVA

-3842 LMTGT
+3842 LLTGT

-3859 LSTLGIGSAD
+3859 LSTLGVGSPD
-3869 GITSLGNATGNI
+3869 GITALGNATGNI
-3881 QASVVRTFATAPLRS
+3881 QASVVRTFATAPLRT
-3896 SFEYNGTTNQ
+3896 SFIYEGTTNQ

-3914 NVENIA
+3914 NVENIT
-3920 VNNSGLA
+3920 VNNTGIPT
-3927 ANNTVTFQSPVA
+3927 NNTVTFQSSVA
-3939 VEGNMSVQ
+3939 VEGDMRVQ

-3952 INTLTATSD
+3952 LNTQTATSN
-3961 GTGTMSIDANAK
+3961 GSGTMSIDANAK

-3987 NYATYALDINSI
+3987 NYATYTLDINSI
-3999 VEFYGTAQTISD
+3999 VEFYGSAQTISD
-4011 LPANLVSGLGYC
+4011 LPANLLSGLGYC

-4031 TVSAPLLIRKD
+4031 TVSAPLLIRRD
-4042 LTIINDAVL
+4042 LTIINDANL

-4057 NSLEVLG
+4057 NSLQVNG
-4064 NIINNACIENNGI
+4064 SIINDAEITNQGI